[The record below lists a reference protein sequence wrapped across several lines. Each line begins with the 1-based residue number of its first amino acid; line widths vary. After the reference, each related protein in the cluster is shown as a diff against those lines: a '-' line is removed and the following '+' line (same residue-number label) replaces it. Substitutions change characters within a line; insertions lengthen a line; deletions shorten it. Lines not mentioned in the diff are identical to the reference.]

1 MDPIYLT
8 NLRTSKFKA
17 HTEPFMR
24 RFFQRL
30 LLPVAVMVVTQ
41 TSFVSAESIR
51 LVGPDG
57 QVQPTPQYSEN
68 IVRNSANNEPGRFF
82 GPTSAN
88 QTLWSIASQLRPSS
102 SVTVQQTLLAI
113 YQLNPQAF
121 ENQNIHTLIPGSTL
135 RVPSL
140 AQISRNSTQDAVNIM
155 ASHQAKLNQTPD
167 TPVRPVAP
175 PRPAPVATPK
185 VEAVAQTPP
194 QVTPTTAPQEK
205 APTELKTPAKPSQS
219 TDAEVMALEEKNHT
233 LRLMLSQVQSEVSTL
248 KEELGDENRIRSEV
262 ERLLEEERRKAEEA
276 SRLAPSALDNLLSN
290 GWLVALLALIPG
302 LLIAIVVLLLLN
314 RRSSAQQENPT
325 QNNITSEMPTAAPV
339 TLGPEQTE
347 DIGDDLLL
355 DDDLFSTTDDKE
367 ENDAEKAF
375 SDEDDVFAD
384 LNETD
389 LDFNLDGQ
397 DSDDLFVGIDDDGD
411 LDTEFDALNESA
423 NGISVNADDKAL
435 GLEEMERALNDVSE
449 PTDNDDLNSFDLA
462 DENQMSEDDIEALL
476 SGDEENELLS
486 DGKVD
491 QSLLDDLLASELDAL
506 DDEPAI
512 QDTETL
518 DTLLNDE
525 LASLSEEDNDEFD
538 LSGAGVAGDQDLDD
552 LFASIEE
559 QADLEQLEAKAI
571 DETALLDEI
580 LAEQDAPLS
589 EESTELLDELLDDFD
604 KPENDEFDAQT
615 ADLLQPEEP
624 ILDLEEDSTQLLNEV
639 LGEPVPEE
647 LASGL
652 EIDQNSTE
660 LLDELLDDLDLD
672 DESIEATE
680 FSVAP
685 EKLSV
690 EDGTELFDELL
701 EIEQHPEPAE
711 SLPELAT
718 EDEFNSDTFIDD
730 LLNSAPAKDPLL
742 EPVLDENEAFAQA
755 DDFDFNPEIEGGLED
770 DLPQPSALPAN
781 EFGTPQDEDW
791 VFDEDDSSPTLEA
804 NTELELSSAE
814 DDLPE
819 QTTATNET
827 VDELLADLAAQPQS
841 NTVDTSDDA
850 LAPDAL
856 SQSVEESLTLNDLEL
871 PEENDEPQL
880 AEVTPSSV
888 FDEQQV
894 ETEIEP
900 ESEPLAAEASNDE
913 SDLTALNELDLPE
926 YTEEDALADA
936 QLEPAAE
943 SEVEPELE
951 LASEPAEEEAF
962 TELDELDLP
971 EYTEEDAL
979 ADAQLEPAAESEVEP
994 ELELASEPAEE
1005 EAFTELNELDLP
1017 EYTEEDALAD
1027 AQLEPAAESEVEPE
1041 LELVSEPVTEEAF
1054 TELNELDLPE
1064 YTEEDALADAQLEPA
1079 AESEVEP
1086 ELELASE
1093 PAEEEAFTEFNELDL
1108 PEYTEEDALAD
1119 AQLEPVAESEVEPEL
1134 ELASEPAAEEAFTE
1148 LNELDLPEYTEED
1161 ALADAQLEPAAESEV
1176 EPELELASDL
1186 EEEETF
1192 TELDEL
1198 DLPEYTEEDALAD
1211 AQLESATESE
1221 VEPELD
1227 ELDLPEYTEEDA
1239 LADAQL
1245 EPAVESEVEPE
1256 LELATEPAE
1265 EEVFTELNELDLPE
1279 YTEED
1284 ALADAQLEPAVESD
1298 VEPEL
1303 ELASD
1308 LEEEEVFTE
1317 LNELDLPEYTEEDAL
1332 ADAQLEPVAESEV
1345 EPELDLAS
1353 DLEEEEAFTE
1363 LDELDLP
1370 EYTEEDALADAQL
1383 EPAVESGV
1391 EPELELASEPAA
1403 EEAFTELNELDLPE
1417 YTEEDAL
1424 ADAQLELS
1432 VESEVEPEL
1441 GDGTETLAQETES
1454 DALVADED
1462 LLASVESAVDEV
1474 QPELLDATQDV
1485 PPTQSLANKA
1495 FDEEAL
1501 HDWLSDNPDGEKPF
1515 SFDRPLDA
1523 KTIDS
1528 AGMDIDA
1535 MLQMGGEDW
1544 NGFHLTP
1551 DQQAQLP
1558 DDVPE
1563 DEQAIWA
1570 SETPEPQAKPENW
1583 GSQEDLLDFDPQ
1595 RDGYM
1600 TIDELMA
1607 QVESEEQGLNPD
1619 EEELKLDVGLDEFPD
1634 VIGDIRDI
1642 DVDSGAEA
1650 AGKLDLA
1657 KIYIEM
1663 NDEKGA
1669 IKLLEEAI
1677 VDGDDEIRQQAKRLI
1692 DVLNGRV

>member
-1 MDPIYLT
+1 
-8 NLRTSKFKA
+8 
-17 HTEPFMR
+17 MR

-580 LAEQDAPLS
+580 LAEQDVPLS

-791 VFDEDDSSPTLEA
+791 VFDEDDSSPTLEGNA
-804 NTELELSSAE
+804 ELELSSAE

-827 VDELLADLAAQPQS
+827 ADELLADLAAQPQS

-880 AEVTPSSV
+880 AEVTPSSA

-913 SDLTALNELDLPE
+913 SDLTELNELDLPEYTEEDALADAQLEPAVESEVEPEPELELASDLEEEEAFTELDELDLPEYTEEDALADAQLEPAVESEVEPELELASDLEEEEAFTELNKLDLPE

-994 ELELASEPAEE
+994 ELASDLEEEEAFTELNELDLPEYTEEDALADAQLEPAAESEVEPELELVSEPAEEEAFTELDELDLPENTEEDALADAQLEPAAESEVEPELASDLEEE

-1054 TELNELDLPE
+1054 TELDELDLPE

-1086 ELELASE
+1086 ELELVSE
-1093 PAEEEAFTEFNELDL
+1093 PVTEEA
-1108 PEYTEEDALAD
+1108 
-1119 AQLEPVAESEVEPEL
+1119 
-1134 ELASEPAAEEAFTE
+1134 
-1148 LNELDLPEYTEED
+1148 
-1161 ALADAQLEPAAESEV
+1161 
-1176 EPELELASDL
+1176 
-1186 EEEETF
+1186 F

-1221 VEPELD
+1221 VESELELVSEPAAEEAFTELD
-1227 ELDLPEYTEEDA
+1227 ELDVPEYTEEDA

-1245 EPAVESEVEPE
+1245 ES
-1256 LELATEPAE
+1256 
-1265 EEVFTELNELDLPE
+1265 
-1279 YTEED
+1279 
-1284 ALADAQLEPAVESD
+1284 
-1298 VEPEL
+1298 
-1303 ELASD
+1303 
-1308 LEEEEVFTE
+1308 
-1317 LNELDLPEYTEEDAL
+1317 
-1332 ADAQLEPVAESEV
+1332 
-1345 EPELDLAS
+1345 
-1353 DLEEEEAFTE
+1353 
-1363 LDELDLP
+1363 
-1370 EYTEEDALADAQL
+1370 
-1383 EPAVESGV
+1383 
-1391 EPELELASEPAA
+1391 
-1403 EEAFTELNELDLPE
+1403 
-1417 YTEEDAL
+1417 
-1424 ADAQLELS
+1424 S

-1441 GDGTETLAQETES
+1441 GDETETLAQETES

-1485 PPTQSLANKA
+1485 PPTQSLTNKA

>member
-1 MDPIYLT
+1 M
-8 NLRTSKFKA
+8 
-17 HTEPFMR
+17 
-24 RFFQRL
+24 
-30 LLPVAVMVVTQ
+30 
-41 TSFVSAESIR
+41 
-51 LVGPDG
+51 
-57 QVQPTPQYSEN
+57 
-68 IVRNSANNEPGRFF
+68 
-82 GPTSAN
+82 
-88 QTLWSIASQLRPSS
+88 
-102 SVTVQQTLLAI
+102 QQTLLAI

-325 QNNITSEMPTAAPV
+325 QNNITSEIPTAAPV

-552 LFASIEE
+552 LLASIEE

-580 LAEQDAPLS
+580 LAEQDVPLS

-604 KPENDEFDAQT
+604 KRENDEFDAQT

-711 SLPELAT
+711 SLPEFAT

-781 EFGTPQDEDW
+781 EFGAPQDEDW
-791 VFDEDDSSPTLEA
+791 VFDEDDSSPTLEGNA
-804 NTELELSSAE
+804 ELELSSAE

-827 VDELLADLAAQPQS
+827 ADELLADLAAQPQS

-880 AEVTPSSV
+880 AEVTPSSA

-913 SDLTALNELDLPE
+913 SDLTVLNELDLPE

-936 QLEPAAE
+936 QLEPATESDVEPELELASDLEEEEAFTELDEIDLPEYTEEDALADAQLEPAVE

-951 LASEPAEEEAF
+951 LASEPAAEEAF

-979 ADAQLEPAAESEVEP
+979 ADAQLEPAVESEVEP
-994 ELELASEPAEE
+994 EL
-1005 EAFTELNELDLP
+1005 D
-1017 EYTEEDALAD
+1017 
-1027 AQLEPAAESEVEPE
+1027 
-1041 LELVSEPVTEEAF
+1041 
-1054 TELNELDLPE
+1054 
-1064 YTEEDALADAQLEPA
+1064 
-1079 AESEVEP
+1079 
-1086 ELELASE
+1086 
-1093 PAEEEAFTEFNELDL
+1093 
-1108 PEYTEEDALAD
+1108 
-1119 AQLEPVAESEVEPEL
+1119 
-1134 ELASEPAAEEAFTE
+1134 
-1148 LNELDLPEYTEED
+1148 
-1161 ALADAQLEPAAESEV
+1161 
-1176 EPELELASDL
+1176 LASDL
-1186 EEEETF
+1186 EEKEVF
-1192 TELDEL
+1192 T
-1198 DLPEYTEEDALAD
+1198 
-1211 AQLESATESE
+1211 
-1221 VEPELD
+1221 ELD

-1284 ALADAQLEPAVESD
+1284 ALADAQLEPAAESEVES
-1298 VEPEL
+1298 EL

-1308 LEEEEVFTE
+1308 LEEEEAFTE

-1332 ADAQLEPVAESEV
+1332 ADAQLEPAAESEV
-1345 EPELDLAS
+1345 EPELELVSEPA
-1353 DLEEEEAFTE
+1353 EEEAFTE

-1383 EPAVESGV
+1383 EPAAESEV
-1391 EPELELASEPAA
+1391 EPELASDLEE

-1424 ADAQLELS
+1424 ADAQLEPAAESEVEPELELVSEPVTEEAFTELDELDLPEYTEEDALADAQLESATESEVESELELVSEPAAEEAFTELDELDVPEYTEEDALADAQLEPS

-1441 GDGTETLAQETES
+1441 GDETETLAQETES

>member
-1 MDPIYLT
+1 M
-8 NLRTSKFKA
+8 
-17 HTEPFMR
+17 
-24 RFFQRL
+24 
-30 LLPVAVMVVTQ
+30 
-41 TSFVSAESIR
+41 
-51 LVGPDG
+51 
-57 QVQPTPQYSEN
+57 
-68 IVRNSANNEPGRFF
+68 
-82 GPTSAN
+82 
-88 QTLWSIASQLRPSS
+88 
-102 SVTVQQTLLAI
+102 QQTLLAI

-791 VFDEDDSSPTLEA
+791 VFDEDDSSPTLEG

-827 VDELLADLAAQPQS
+827 ADELLADLAAQPQS

-880 AEVTPSSV
+880 AEVTPYSA

-926 YTEEDALADA
+926 YTEED
-936 QLEPAAE
+936 
-943 SEVEPELE
+943 V
-951 LASEPAEEEAF
+951 
-962 TELDELDLP
+962 
-971 EYTEEDAL
+971 L

-1027 AQLEPAAESEVEPE
+1027 AQLEPA
-1041 LELVSEPVTEEAF
+1041 T
-1054 TELNELDLPE
+1054 
-1064 YTEEDALADAQLEPA
+1064 
-1079 AESEVEP
+1079 
-1086 ELELASE
+1086 
-1093 PAEEEAFTEFNELDL
+1093 
-1108 PEYTEEDALAD
+1108 
-1119 AQLEPVAESEVEPEL
+1119 
-1134 ELASEPAAEEAFTE
+1134 
-1148 LNELDLPEYTEED
+1148 
-1161 ALADAQLEPAAESEV
+1161 ESEV

-1186 EEEETF
+1186 EEEEAF
-1192 TELDEL
+1192 T
-1198 DLPEYTEEDALAD
+1198 
-1211 AQLESATESE
+1211 
-1221 VEPELD
+1221 ELD

-1245 EPAVESEVEPE
+1245 EPAVGSEVEPELASEPAEEEAFTELDELDLPEYTEEDALADAQLEPAAESEVEPE

-1284 ALADAQLEPAVESD
+1284 ALADAQLEPAAESE

-1303 ELASD
+1303 ELTSEPA
-1308 LEEEEVFTE
+1308 EEEAFTE
-1317 LNELDLPEYTEEDAL
+1317 LDELDLPEYTEEDAL
-1332 ADAQLEPVAESEV
+1332 ADAQLEPAAESEV
-1345 EPELDLAS
+1345 EPELGLAS
-1353 DLEEEEAFTE
+1353 EPAEEEAFTE

-1383 EPAVESGV
+1383 EPAVESEVEPELELTSEPAEEEAFTELDELDLPEHTEEDALADAQLEPAVESEVEPELELASEPAEEEAFTELDELDLPEYTEEDALADAQLESVVESEV

-1424 ADAQLELS
+1424 ADAQLEPS

-1441 GDGTETLAQETES
+1441 GDGTETLAQETDS
-1454 DALVADED
+1454 DTLVADED

-1474 QPELLDATQDV
+1474 QPELLGATQDV

>member
-1 MDPIYLT
+1 
-8 NLRTSKFKA
+8 
-17 HTEPFMR
+17 MR

-167 TPVRPVAP
+167 APVRPVAP

-580 LAEQDAPLS
+580 LAEQDVPLS

-639 LGEPVPEE
+639 LGEHVPEE

-791 VFDEDDSSPTLEA
+791 VFDEDDSSPTLEGNA
-804 NTELELSSAE
+804 ELELSSAE

-827 VDELLADLAAQPQS
+827 ADELLADLAAQPQS

-880 AEVTPSSV
+880 AEVTPSSA

-913 SDLTALNELDLPE
+913 SDLTALNELDLSEYTEEDALADAQLEPAAESEVEPELELASEPAEEEAFIELDELDLPEYTEEDALADAQLEPVAESEVEPELDLASDLEEEEAFTELDEIDLPE

-979 ADAQLEPAAESEVEP
+979 ADAQLEPAVESEVEP
-994 ELELASEPAEE
+994 ELELASD
-1005 EAFTELNELDLP
+1005 LD
-1017 EYTEEDALAD
+1017 E
-1027 AQLEPAAESEVEPE
+1027 
-1041 LELVSEPVTEEAF
+1041 EEAF

-1093 PAEEEAFTEFNELDL
+1093 PAEEEAFTELDEIDLPEYTEEDALADAQLEPAAEAEVEPELELASNLEEKEAFTELNELDLPEYTEEDALADAHLEPAAESEVEPELELASDLEEEEAFTELDELDL

-1119 AQLEPVAESEVEPEL
+1119 AQLEPAAESEVEPELELASDLEEEEAFTELDELDLPEYTEEDALADAQLEPAAEAEVEPEL

-1161 ALADAQLEPAAESEV
+1161 ALADAQLEP
-1176 EPELELASDL
+1176 
-1186 EEEETF
+1186 
-1192 TELDEL
+1192 
-1198 DLPEYTEEDALAD
+1198 
-1211 AQLESATESE
+1211 
-1221 VEPELD
+1221 
-1227 ELDLPEYTEEDA
+1227 
-1239 LADAQL
+1239 
-1245 EPAVESEVEPE
+1245 
-1256 LELATEPAE
+1256 
-1265 EEVFTELNELDLPE
+1265 
-1279 YTEED
+1279 
-1284 ALADAQLEPAVESD
+1284 
-1298 VEPEL
+1298 
-1303 ELASD
+1303 
-1308 LEEEEVFTE
+1308 
-1317 LNELDLPEYTEEDAL
+1317 
-1332 ADAQLEPVAESEV
+1332 
-1345 EPELDLAS
+1345 
-1353 DLEEEEAFTE
+1353 
-1363 LDELDLP
+1363 
-1370 EYTEEDALADAQL
+1370 
-1383 EPAVESGV
+1383 
-1391 EPELELASEPAA
+1391 
-1403 EEAFTELNELDLPE
+1403 
-1417 YTEEDAL
+1417 
-1424 ADAQLELS
+1424 S

-1474 QPELLDATQDV
+1474 QPELLGATQDV

>member
-1 MDPIYLT
+1 
-8 NLRTSKFKA
+8 
-17 HTEPFMR
+17 MR

-791 VFDEDDSSPTLEA
+791 VFDEDDSSPTLEG

-880 AEVTPSSV
+880 AEVTPSSA

-913 SDLTALNELDLPE
+913 SDLTALNELDLPEYTEEDALADAQLEPATESEVDPELELASEPVEEEAFTELDELDLPEYTEEDALADAQLEPAVESEVEPELELASDLDEEEAFTELNELDLPE

-994 ELELASEPAEE
+994 ELELASDLEE
-1005 EAFTELNELDLP
+1005 
-1017 EYTEEDALAD
+1017 
-1027 AQLEPAAESEVEPE
+1027 
-1041 LELVSEPVTEEAF
+1041 EEAF

-1086 ELELASE
+1086 ELELASVL
-1093 PAEEEAFTEFNELDL
+1093 EE
-1108 PEYTEEDALAD
+1108 
-1119 AQLEPVAESEVEPEL
+1119 
-1134 ELASEPAAEEAFTE
+1134 EEAFTE
-1148 LNELDLPEYTEED
+1148 LNKLDLPEYTEED

-1186 EEEETF
+1186 DEEETF
-1192 TELDEL
+1192 T
-1198 DLPEYTEEDALAD
+1198 
-1211 AQLESATESE
+1211 
-1221 VEPELD
+1221 ELD

-1256 LELATEPAE
+1256 LELATEPAAE
-1265 EEVFTELNELDLPE
+1265 EAFTELDELDLPE

-1284 ALADAQLEPAVESD
+1284 ALADAQLEPAAESE

-1383 EPAVESGV
+1383 EPAVES
-1391 EPELELASEPAA
+1391 
-1403 EEAFTELNELDLPE
+1403 
-1417 YTEEDAL
+1417 
-1424 ADAQLELS
+1424 
-1432 VESEVEPEL
+1432 EVEPEL
-1441 GDGTETLAQETES
+1441 GDETETLAQETES

>member
-167 TPVRPVAP
+167 APVRPVAP

-589 EESTELLDELLDDFD
+589 EESTDLLDELLDDFD

-791 VFDEDDSSPTLEA
+791 VFDEDDSSPTLEGNA
-804 NTELELSSAE
+804 ELELSSAE

-841 NTVDTSDDA
+841 NTVDTSDDV

-880 AEVTPSSV
+880 AEVTPSSA

-913 SDLTALNELDLPE
+913 SDLTALNELDLSEYTEEDALADAQLEPAVESEVEPELELASEPAEEEAFTELDELDLPEYTEEDALADAQLDPAAESEVEPELELASEPAAEEAFTELDELDLPEYTEEDAMADAQLEPAVESEVEPELELATEPAEEEVFTELNELDLPE

-994 ELELASEPAEE
+994 DLASDLEEE

-1041 LELVSEPVTEEAF
+1041 LELVSEPAEEEAF
-1054 TELNELDLPE
+1054 TELDELDLPE

-1086 ELELASE
+1086 ELASDL
-1093 PAEEEAFTEFNELDL
+1093 EE
-1108 PEYTEEDALAD
+1108 
-1119 AQLEPVAESEVEPEL
+1119 
-1134 ELASEPAAEEAFTE
+1134 EEAFTE
-1148 LNELDLPEYTEED
+1148 LN
-1161 ALADAQLEPAAESEV
+1161 
-1176 EPELELASDL
+1176 
-1186 EEEETF
+1186 
-1192 TELDEL
+1192 
-1198 DLPEYTEEDALAD
+1198 
-1211 AQLESATESE
+1211 
-1221 VEPELD
+1221 

-1265 EEVFTELNELDLPE
+1265 EEVFTEL
-1279 YTEED
+1279 
-1284 ALADAQLEPAVESD
+1284 
-1298 VEPEL
+1298 
-1303 ELASD
+1303 
-1308 LEEEEVFTE
+1308 
-1317 LNELDLPEYTEEDAL
+1317 
-1332 ADAQLEPVAESEV
+1332 
-1345 EPELDLAS
+1345 
-1353 DLEEEEAFTE
+1353 
-1363 LDELDLP
+1363 DELDLP

-1383 EPAVESGV
+1383 EPAAEAEVES
-1391 EPELELASEPAA
+1391 ELERASDLE
-1403 EEAFTELNELDLPE
+1403 EKEAFTELDKLDLPE

-1424 ADAQLELS
+1424 ADAQLEPS

-1441 GDGTETLAQETES
+1441 GDETETLAQETES

>member
-1 MDPIYLT
+1 M
-8 NLRTSKFKA
+8 
-17 HTEPFMR
+17 
-24 RFFQRL
+24 
-30 LLPVAVMVVTQ
+30 
-41 TSFVSAESIR
+41 
-51 LVGPDG
+51 
-57 QVQPTPQYSEN
+57 
-68 IVRNSANNEPGRFF
+68 
-82 GPTSAN
+82 
-88 QTLWSIASQLRPSS
+88 
-102 SVTVQQTLLAI
+102 QQTLLAI

-185 VEAVAQTPP
+185 VEAVAHTPP

-791 VFDEDDSSPTLEA
+791 VFDEDDSSPTLEG

-827 VDELLADLAAQPQS
+827 ADELLADLAAQPQS

-880 AEVTPSSV
+880 AEVTPYSA

-936 QLEPAAE
+936 QLEPAVE
-943 SEVEPELE
+943 SEVEPEPELELASDLEEEEAFTELNKLDLPEYTEEDALADAQLEPAVGSEVEPE

-994 ELELASEPAEE
+994 ELELATEPAEE
-1005 EAFTELNELDLP
+1005 EVFTELNELDLP

-1041 LELVSEPVTEEAF
+1041 LELTSEPAEEEAF
-1054 TELNELDLPE
+1054 TELDELDLPE

-1086 ELELASE
+1086 ELGLASE
-1093 PAEEEAFTEFNELDL
+1093 PAEEEAFTELDELDL

-1119 AQLEPVAESEVEPEL
+1119 AQLEPAVESEVEPELELTSEPAEEEAFTELDELDLPEHTEEDALADAQLEPAVESEVEPELELASEPAEEEAFTELDELDLPEYTEEDALADAQLESVVESEVEPEL

-1161 ALADAQLEPAAESEV
+1161 ALADAQLEP
-1176 EPELELASDL
+1176 
-1186 EEEETF
+1186 
-1192 TELDEL
+1192 
-1198 DLPEYTEEDALAD
+1198 
-1211 AQLESATESE
+1211 
-1221 VEPELD
+1221 
-1227 ELDLPEYTEEDA
+1227 
-1239 LADAQL
+1239 
-1245 EPAVESEVEPE
+1245 
-1256 LELATEPAE
+1256 
-1265 EEVFTELNELDLPE
+1265 
-1279 YTEED
+1279 
-1284 ALADAQLEPAVESD
+1284 
-1298 VEPEL
+1298 
-1303 ELASD
+1303 
-1308 LEEEEVFTE
+1308 
-1317 LNELDLPEYTEEDAL
+1317 
-1332 ADAQLEPVAESEV
+1332 
-1345 EPELDLAS
+1345 
-1353 DLEEEEAFTE
+1353 
-1363 LDELDLP
+1363 
-1370 EYTEEDALADAQL
+1370 
-1383 EPAVESGV
+1383 
-1391 EPELELASEPAA
+1391 
-1403 EEAFTELNELDLPE
+1403 
-1417 YTEEDAL
+1417 
-1424 ADAQLELS
+1424 S

-1441 GDGTETLAQETES
+1441 GDGTETLAQETDS
-1454 DALVADED
+1454 DTLVADED

-1474 QPELLDATQDV
+1474 QPELLGATQDV

>member
-1 MDPIYLT
+1 
-8 NLRTSKFKA
+8 
-17 HTEPFMR
+17 MR

-185 VEAVAQTPP
+185 VEAVAHTPP

-580 LAEQDAPLS
+580 LAEQDVPLS

-791 VFDEDDSSPTLEA
+791 VFDEDDSSPTLEG

-827 VDELLADLAAQPQS
+827 VDELLTDLAAQPQS

-880 AEVTPSSV
+880 AEVTPSSA

-913 SDLTALNELDLPE
+913 SDLTELNELDLPE

-936 QLEPAAE
+936 QLEPAVESEVEPELELASEPAEEDALVDAQLEPAAE
-943 SEVEPELE
+943 SEVEPELELASEPAEEEAFTELNELDLPEYTKEDALADAQLEPATESEVEPELELASEPVEEEAFTELDELDLPEYTEEDALADAQLEPAVDSEVEPE

-994 ELELASEPAEE
+994 ELELATEPAEE
-1005 EAFTELNELDLP
+1005 EVFTELNELDLP

-1041 LELVSEPVTEEAF
+1041 LELTSEPAEEEAF
-1054 TELNELDLPE
+1054 TELDELDLPE

-1086 ELELASE
+1086 ELGLASE
-1093 PAEEEAFTEFNELDL
+1093 PAEEEAFTELDELDL

-1119 AQLEPVAESEVEPEL
+1119 AQLEPAVESEVEPELELASEPAEEEAFTELDELDLPEYTEEDALADAQLEPAVESEVEPELELASEPAEEEAFTELDELDLPEYTEEDALADAQLESVVESEVEPEL

-1161 ALADAQLEPAAESEV
+1161 ALADAQLEP
-1176 EPELELASDL
+1176 
-1186 EEEETF
+1186 
-1192 TELDEL
+1192 
-1198 DLPEYTEEDALAD
+1198 
-1211 AQLESATESE
+1211 
-1221 VEPELD
+1221 
-1227 ELDLPEYTEEDA
+1227 
-1239 LADAQL
+1239 
-1245 EPAVESEVEPE
+1245 
-1256 LELATEPAE
+1256 
-1265 EEVFTELNELDLPE
+1265 
-1279 YTEED
+1279 
-1284 ALADAQLEPAVESD
+1284 
-1298 VEPEL
+1298 
-1303 ELASD
+1303 
-1308 LEEEEVFTE
+1308 
-1317 LNELDLPEYTEEDAL
+1317 
-1332 ADAQLEPVAESEV
+1332 
-1345 EPELDLAS
+1345 
-1353 DLEEEEAFTE
+1353 
-1363 LDELDLP
+1363 
-1370 EYTEEDALADAQL
+1370 
-1383 EPAVESGV
+1383 
-1391 EPELELASEPAA
+1391 
-1403 EEAFTELNELDLPE
+1403 
-1417 YTEEDAL
+1417 
-1424 ADAQLELS
+1424 S

-1474 QPELLDATQDV
+1474 QPELLGATQDV

>member
-1 MDPIYLT
+1 
-8 NLRTSKFKA
+8 
-17 HTEPFMR
+17 MR

-185 VEAVAQTPP
+185 VEAVTQTPP

-325 QNNITSEMPTAAPV
+325 QNNITSEMPTAASV

-435 GLEEMERALNDVSE
+435 GLEEMERTLNDVSE

-791 VFDEDDSSPTLEA
+791 VFDEDDSSPTLEGNA
-804 NTELELSSAE
+804 ELELSSAE

-827 VDELLADLAAQPQS
+827 ADELLADLAAQPQS

-880 AEVTPSSV
+880 AEVTPSSA

-936 QLEPAAE
+936 MLESATE
-943 SEVEPELE
+943 SDVEPELE
-951 LASEPAEEEAF
+951 LASEP
-962 TELDELDLP
+962 
-971 EYTEEDAL
+971 
-979 ADAQLEPAAESEVEP
+979 VE
-994 ELELASEPAEE
+994 
-1005 EAFTELNELDLP
+1005 
-1017 EYTEEDALAD
+1017 
-1027 AQLEPAAESEVEPE
+1027 
-1041 LELVSEPVTEEAF
+1041 EEAF

-1086 ELELASE
+1086 ELELASDLE
-1093 PAEEEAFTEFNELDL
+1093 EEEAFTELDELDLPEYTEEDALADAQLETAAESEVESELELASEPTAEEAFTELNELDLPEYTEEDALADAQLETAAESEVESELELASEPTAEEAFTELNELDL

-1119 AQLEPVAESEVEPEL
+1119 AQLEPAVESEVEPELELASEPAEEEVFTELNELDLPEYTEEDALADAQLEPATESEVEPEL

-1186 EEEETF
+1186 EEKEVF
-1192 TELDEL
+1192 TELNEL
-1198 DLPEYTEEDALAD
+1198 DLPEH
-1211 AQLESATESE
+1211 
-1221 VEPELD
+1221 
-1227 ELDLPEYTEEDA
+1227 TEEDA

-1245 EPAVESEVEPE
+1245 EPAAESEVEPE
-1256 LELATEPAE
+1256 LE
-1265 EEVFTELNELDLPE
+1265 
-1279 YTEED
+1279 
-1284 ALADAQLEPAVESD
+1284 
-1298 VEPEL
+1298 
-1303 ELASD
+1303 
-1308 LEEEEVFTE
+1308 
-1317 LNELDLPEYTEEDAL
+1317 
-1332 ADAQLEPVAESEV
+1332 
-1345 EPELDLAS
+1345 LAS

-1383 EPAVESGV
+1383 EPAVESEV
-1391 EPELELASEPAA
+1391 EPELELASDLE
-1403 EEAFTELNELDLPE
+1403 EKEAFTELDELDLPE

-1424 ADAQLELS
+1424 ADAQLEPAA
-1432 VESEVEPEL
+1432 ESEVEPEL
-1441 GDGTETLAQETES
+1441 GDETETLAQETKS

>member
-1 MDPIYLT
+1 M
-8 NLRTSKFKA
+8 
-17 HTEPFMR
+17 
-24 RFFQRL
+24 
-30 LLPVAVMVVTQ
+30 
-41 TSFVSAESIR
+41 
-51 LVGPDG
+51 
-57 QVQPTPQYSEN
+57 
-68 IVRNSANNEPGRFF
+68 
-82 GPTSAN
+82 
-88 QTLWSIASQLRPSS
+88 
-102 SVTVQQTLLAI
+102 QQTLLAI

-175 PRPAPVATPK
+175 PRPTPIATPK
-185 VEAVAQTPP
+185 VEAVAQTTP

-462 DENQMSEDDIEALL
+462 DENQMSEDGIEALL

-791 VFDEDDSSPTLEA
+791 VFDEDDSSPTLEGNA
-804 NTELELSSAE
+804 ELELSSAE

-827 VDELLADLAAQPQS
+827 ADELLADLAAQPQS

-880 AEVTPSSV
+880 AEVTPSSA

-900 ESEPLAAEASNDE
+900 ESEPLAAESSNDE

-936 QLEPAAE
+936 QLEPATESDVEPELELASDLEEEEPFTELNELDLPEYTEEDALADAQLEPATE

-979 ADAQLEPAAESEVEP
+979 ADAQLEPAVESEVEP
-994 ELELASEPAEE
+994 ELELASEPAAEEAFTELDELDLPEYTEEDALADAQLEPATESDVEPELELASDLDEEEAFTELNELDLPEYTEEDALADAQLEPAEESDVEPELELASDLEEE

-1041 LELVSEPVTEEAF
+1041 LELVSDLEEEEPF
-1054 TELNELDLPE
+1054 TELNKLDLPE

-1093 PAEEEAFTEFNELDL
+1093 PAEEEAFPELDELDLPEYTEEDALANAQLEPAAESEVEPGLELASDLEEKEAFTELDELDL

-1134 ELASEPAAEEAFTE
+1134 G
-1148 LNELDLPEYTEED
+1148 
-1161 ALADAQLEPAAESEV
+1161 
-1176 EPELELASDL
+1176 
-1186 EEEETF
+1186 
-1192 TELDEL
+1192 DE
-1198 DLPEYTEEDALAD
+1198 
-1211 AQLESATESE
+1211 
-1221 VEPELD
+1221 
-1227 ELDLPEYTEEDA
+1227 
-1239 LADAQL
+1239 
-1245 EPAVESEVEPE
+1245 
-1256 LELATEPAE
+1256 
-1265 EEVFTELNELDLPE
+1265 
-1279 YTEED
+1279 
-1284 ALADAQLEPAVESD
+1284 
-1298 VEPEL
+1298 
-1303 ELASD
+1303 
-1308 LEEEEVFTE
+1308 
-1317 LNELDLPEYTEEDAL
+1317 
-1332 ADAQLEPVAESEV
+1332 
-1345 EPELDLAS
+1345 
-1353 DLEEEEAFTE
+1353 
-1363 LDELDLP
+1363 
-1370 EYTEEDALADAQL
+1370 
-1383 EPAVESGV
+1383 
-1391 EPELELASEPAA
+1391 
-1403 EEAFTELNELDLPE
+1403 
-1417 YTEEDAL
+1417 
-1424 ADAQLELS
+1424 
-1432 VESEVEPEL
+1432 
-1441 GDGTETLAQETES
+1441 TETLAQETES

-1474 QPELLDATQDV
+1474 QPELLGATQDV

-1563 DEQAIWA
+1563 DEQAIWE

>member
-476 SGDEENELLS
+476 SGDGENELLS

-559 QADLEQLEAKAI
+559 QADLEQFEAKAI

-791 VFDEDDSSPTLEA
+791 VFDEDDSSPTLEGNA
-804 NTELELSSAE
+804 ELELSSAE

-827 VDELLADLAAQPQS
+827 ADELLADLAAQPQS

-880 AEVTPSSV
+880 AEVTPSSA

-913 SDLTALNELDLPE
+913 SDLTALNELDLSE

-979 ADAQLEPAAESEVEP
+979 ADAQLEPAVESEVEP

-1005 EAFTELNELDLP
+1005 EAFTELDELDLP

-1027 AQLEPAAESEVEPE
+1027 AQLEPATES
-1041 LELVSEPVTEEAF
+1041 
-1054 TELNELDLPE
+1054 D
-1064 YTEEDALADAQLEPA
+1064 
-1079 AESEVEP
+1079 
-1086 ELELASE
+1086 
-1093 PAEEEAFTEFNELDL
+1093 
-1108 PEYTEEDALAD
+1108 
-1119 AQLEPVAESEVEPEL
+1119 VEPEL

-1176 EPELELASDL
+1176 EPELELVSEPA
-1186 EEEETF
+1186 EEEAF
-1192 TELDEL
+1192 T
-1198 DLPEYTEEDALAD
+1198 
-1211 AQLESATESE
+1211 
-1221 VEPELD
+1221 ELD

-1256 LELATEPAE
+1256 LELASDLE
-1265 EEVFTELNELDLPE
+1265 EEEAFTELDELDLPE

-1284 ALADAQLEPAVESD
+1284 ALADAQLEPA
-1298 VEPEL
+1298 
-1303 ELASD
+1303 
-1308 LEEEEVFTE
+1308 
-1317 LNELDLPEYTEEDAL
+1317 
-1332 ADAQLEPVAESEV
+1332 AESEV
-1345 EPELDLAS
+1345 ESELELAS

-1383 EPAVESGV
+1383 EPAAEAEV
-1391 EPELELASEPAA
+1391 EPELELASDLEEKEAFTELDELDLPEYTEEDALADAQLEPAVESEVEPEFELASEPAA
-1403 EEAFTELNELDLPE
+1403 EETFTELDELDLPEYTEEDALADAQLEPAAEAEVEPELELASDLEEEEAFTELNELDLPE

-1424 ADAQLELS
+1424 ADAQLEPS

-1441 GDGTETLAQETES
+1441 GDETETLAQETES

-1462 LLASVESAVDEV
+1462 LLASVESAADEV

>member
-1 MDPIYLT
+1 
-8 NLRTSKFKA
+8 
-17 HTEPFMR
+17 MR

-140 AQISRNSTQDAVNIM
+140 EQISRNSTQDAVNIM

-791 VFDEDDSSPTLEA
+791 VFDEDDSSPTLEGNA
-804 NTELELSSAE
+804 ELELSSAE

-827 VDELLADLAAQPQS
+827 ADELLADLAAQPQS

-880 AEVTPSSV
+880 AEVTPSSA

-913 SDLTALNELDLPE
+913 SDLTALNELDLPEYTEEDALADAQLEPATESEVDPELELASEPVEEEAFTELDELDLPEYTEEDALADAQLEPAVESEVEPELELASDLDEEEAFTELDELDLPEYTEEDALADAQLEPAVESEVEPELELASDLDEEEAFTELNELDLPE

-1005 EAFTELNELDLP
+1005 EAFTELDELDLPEYTEEDAFTELNELDLP

-1054 TELNELDLPE
+1054 TELDELDLPEYTEEDALADAQLESATESEVESELELVSEPAAEEAFTELDELDVPE

-1093 PAEEEAFTEFNELDL
+1093 PAEEEAF
-1108 PEYTEEDALAD
+1108 
-1119 AQLEPVAESEVEPEL
+1119 
-1134 ELASEPAAEEAFTE
+1134 
-1148 LNELDLPEYTEED
+1148 
-1161 ALADAQLEPAAESEV
+1161 
-1176 EPELELASDL
+1176 
-1186 EEEETF
+1186 
-1192 TELDEL
+1192 
-1198 DLPEYTEEDALAD
+1198 
-1211 AQLESATESE
+1211 
-1221 VEPELD
+1221 PELD

-1245 EPAVESEVEPE
+1245 EP
-1256 LELATEPAE
+1256 
-1265 EEVFTELNELDLPE
+1265 
-1279 YTEED
+1279 
-1284 ALADAQLEPAVESD
+1284 
-1298 VEPEL
+1298 
-1303 ELASD
+1303 
-1308 LEEEEVFTE
+1308 
-1317 LNELDLPEYTEEDAL
+1317 
-1332 ADAQLEPVAESEV
+1332 
-1345 EPELDLAS
+1345 
-1353 DLEEEEAFTE
+1353 
-1363 LDELDLP
+1363 
-1370 EYTEEDALADAQL
+1370 
-1383 EPAVESGV
+1383 
-1391 EPELELASEPAA
+1391 
-1403 EEAFTELNELDLPE
+1403 
-1417 YTEEDAL
+1417 
-1424 ADAQLELS
+1424 S

-1441 GDGTETLAQETES
+1441 GDETETLAQETES

>member
-1 MDPIYLT
+1 M
-8 NLRTSKFKA
+8 
-17 HTEPFMR
+17 
-24 RFFQRL
+24 
-30 LLPVAVMVVTQ
+30 
-41 TSFVSAESIR
+41 
-51 LVGPDG
+51 
-57 QVQPTPQYSEN
+57 
-68 IVRNSANNEPGRFF
+68 
-82 GPTSAN
+82 
-88 QTLWSIASQLRPSS
+88 
-102 SVTVQQTLLAI
+102 QQTLLAI

-167 TPVRPVAP
+167 APVRPVAP
-175 PRPAPVATPK
+175 PRSAPVATPK

-506 DDEPAI
+506 DGEPAI

-525 LASLSEEDNDEFD
+525 LASLCEEDNDEFD

-615 ADLLQPEEP
+615 ADLLQPDEP

-791 VFDEDDSSPTLEA
+791 VFDEDDSSPTLEG

-880 AEVTPSSV
+880 AEVTPSSA

-913 SDLTALNELDLPE
+913 SDLTALNELDLSEYTEEDTLADAQLEPAAESEVEPELELASEPVEEEAFTELDELDLPEYTEEDALADAQLEPVAESEVEPELDLASEPAEEEAFTELNKLDLPE

-936 QLEPAAE
+936 QLEPAAESEVEPELELVSEPAEEESFTELDELDLPEYTEEDALADAQLEPAVE

-979 ADAQLEPAAESEVEP
+979 ADAQLEPATESEVEP
-994 ELELASEPAEE
+994 ELASDLEEE

-1054 TELNELDLPE
+1054 TEL
-1064 YTEEDALADAQLEPA
+1064 
-1079 AESEVEP
+1079 
-1086 ELELASE
+1086 
-1093 PAEEEAFTEFNELDL
+1093 
-1108 PEYTEEDALAD
+1108 
-1119 AQLEPVAESEVEPEL
+1119 
-1134 ELASEPAAEEAFTE
+1134 
-1148 LNELDLPEYTEED
+1148 
-1161 ALADAQLEPAAESEV
+1161 
-1176 EPELELASDL
+1176 
-1186 EEEETF
+1186 
-1192 TELDEL
+1192 DEL

-1221 VEPELD
+1221 VESELELVSEPAAEEAFTELDELDLPEYTEEDALADAQLEPAAEAEVEPELELVSD
-1227 ELDLPEYTEEDA
+1227 LEEKEAFTELNELDLPEYTEEDA

-1256 LELATEPAE
+1256 LG
-1265 EEVFTELNELDLPE
+1265 
-1279 YTEED
+1279 
-1284 ALADAQLEPAVESD
+1284 
-1298 VEPEL
+1298 
-1303 ELASD
+1303 
-1308 LEEEEVFTE
+1308 
-1317 LNELDLPEYTEEDAL
+1317 
-1332 ADAQLEPVAESEV
+1332 
-1345 EPELDLAS
+1345 
-1353 DLEEEEAFTE
+1353 
-1363 LDELDLP
+1363 DE
-1370 EYTEEDALADAQL
+1370 
-1383 EPAVESGV
+1383 
-1391 EPELELASEPAA
+1391 
-1403 EEAFTELNELDLPE
+1403 
-1417 YTEEDAL
+1417 
-1424 ADAQLELS
+1424 
-1432 VESEVEPEL
+1432 
-1441 GDGTETLAQETES
+1441 TETLAQETES

>member
-1 MDPIYLT
+1 
-8 NLRTSKFKA
+8 
-17 HTEPFMR
+17 MR

-167 TPVRPVAP
+167 APVRPVAP

-325 QNNITSEMPTAAPV
+325 QNNITSEMPTVAPV

-647 LASGL
+647 LASEL

-701 EIEQHPEPAE
+701 EIEQHPEPAV

-791 VFDEDDSSPTLEA
+791 VFDEDDSSPTLEGNA
-804 NTELELSSAE
+804 ELELSSAE

-827 VDELLADLAAQPQS
+827 ADELLADLAAQPQS

-850 LAPDAL
+850 LAPEAL

-880 AEVTPSSV
+880 AEVTPSSA

-913 SDLTALNELDLPE
+913 SDLTVLNELDLPEYTEEDALADAQLEPAVESEVEPELELASEPVEEEAFTELDELDLPEYTEEDALADAQLEPVAESDVEPELELASEPAAEEAFTELNELDLPEYTEEDALADAQLEPAAESEVESELELVSEPAAEEAFTELDELDLPEYTEEDALADAQLEPAAESEVEPELELVSEPVTEEAFTELDELDLPEYTEEDALADAQLEPAVESEVEPELELASDLDEEEAFTELNELDLPEYTEEDALADAQLEPAVVESEVEPELELASDLEEEEPFTELNELDLPE

-962 TELDELDLP
+962 TELDELDLL

-979 ADAQLEPAAESEVEP
+979 ADAQLEPAAEAEVEP
-994 ELELASEPAEE
+994 ELELASDLEEE
-1005 EAFTELNELDLP
+1005 EAFTELDELDLP

-1027 AQLEPAAESEVEPE
+1027 AQLEPA
-1041 LELVSEPVTEEAF
+1041 
-1054 TELNELDLPE
+1054 
-1064 YTEEDALADAQLEPA
+1064 
-1079 AESEVEP
+1079 
-1086 ELELASE
+1086 
-1093 PAEEEAFTEFNELDL
+1093 
-1108 PEYTEEDALAD
+1108 
-1119 AQLEPVAESEVEPEL
+1119 AESEVEPEL

-1176 EPELELASDL
+1176 ESELELASDL
-1186 EEEETF
+1186 EE
-1192 TELDEL
+1192 
-1198 DLPEYTEEDALAD
+1198 
-1211 AQLESATESE
+1211 
-1221 VEPELD
+1221 
-1227 ELDLPEYTEEDA
+1227 
-1239 LADAQL
+1239 
-1245 EPAVESEVEPE
+1245 
-1256 LELATEPAE
+1256 
-1265 EEVFTELNELDLPE
+1265 
-1279 YTEED
+1279 
-1284 ALADAQLEPAVESD
+1284 
-1298 VEPEL
+1298 
-1303 ELASD
+1303 
-1308 LEEEEVFTE
+1308 
-1317 LNELDLPEYTEEDAL
+1317 
-1332 ADAQLEPVAESEV
+1332 
-1345 EPELDLAS
+1345 
-1353 DLEEEEAFTE
+1353 
-1363 LDELDLP
+1363 
-1370 EYTEEDALADAQL
+1370 
-1383 EPAVESGV
+1383 
-1391 EPELELASEPAA
+1391 

-1424 ADAQLELS
+1424 ADAQLEPS

-1474 QPELLDATQDV
+1474 QPELLGATQDV
-1485 PPTQSLANKA
+1485 PPTRSLANKA

-1528 AGMDIDA
+1528 VGMDIDA

>member
-1 MDPIYLT
+1 
-8 NLRTSKFKA
+8 
-17 HTEPFMR
+17 MR

-506 DDEPAI
+506 DDESAI

-580 LAEQDAPLS
+580 LAEQDVPLS

-711 SLPELAT
+711 SLPELAI

-791 VFDEDDSSPTLEA
+791 VFDEDDSSPTLEGNA
-804 NTELELSSAE
+804 ELELSSAE

-827 VDELLADLAAQPQS
+827 ADELLADLAAQPQS

-880 AEVTPSSV
+880 AEVTPSSA

-913 SDLTALNELDLPE
+913 SDLTELNELDLPE
-926 YTEEDALADA
+926 YTEED
-936 QLEPAAE
+936 
-943 SEVEPELE
+943 V
-951 LASEPAEEEAF
+951 
-962 TELDELDLP
+962 
-971 EYTEEDAL
+971 L

-1027 AQLEPAAESEVEPE
+1027 AQLEPA
-1041 LELVSEPVTEEAF
+1041 T
-1054 TELNELDLPE
+1054 
-1064 YTEEDALADAQLEPA
+1064 
-1079 AESEVEP
+1079 
-1086 ELELASE
+1086 
-1093 PAEEEAFTEFNELDL
+1093 
-1108 PEYTEEDALAD
+1108 
-1119 AQLEPVAESEVEPEL
+1119 
-1134 ELASEPAAEEAFTE
+1134 
-1148 LNELDLPEYTEED
+1148 
-1161 ALADAQLEPAAESEV
+1161 ESEV

-1186 EEEETF
+1186 EEEEAF
-1192 TELDEL
+1192 T
-1198 DLPEYTEEDALAD
+1198 
-1211 AQLESATESE
+1211 
-1221 VEPELD
+1221 ELD

-1245 EPAVESEVEPE
+1245 EPAVDSEVEPELASEPAEEEAFTELDELDLPEYTEEDALADAQLEPAAESEVEPE

-1284 ALADAQLEPAVESD
+1284 ALADAQLEPA
-1298 VEPEL
+1298 
-1303 ELASD
+1303 
-1308 LEEEEVFTE
+1308 
-1317 LNELDLPEYTEEDAL
+1317 
-1332 ADAQLEPVAESEV
+1332 AESEV
-1345 EPELDLAS
+1345 EPELELTSEPA
-1353 DLEEEEAFTE
+1353 EEEAFTE

-1383 EPAVESGV
+1383 EPAVESEVEPELELTSEPAEEEAFTELDELDLPEYTEEDALADAQLEPAVESEVEPELELASEPAEEEAFTELDELDLPEYTEEDALADAQLESVVESEV

-1424 ADAQLELS
+1424 ADAQLEPS

-1474 QPELLDATQDV
+1474 QPELLGATQDV

>member
-491 QSLLDDLLASELDAL
+491 QSLLDNLLASELDAL

-701 EIEQHPEPAE
+701 EIEQHPEPAV

-791 VFDEDDSSPTLEA
+791 VFDEDDSSPTLEG

-880 AEVTPSSV
+880 AEVTPSSA

-900 ESEPLAAEASNDE
+900 ELEPLAAEASNDE

-926 YTEEDALADA
+926 YTEED
-936 QLEPAAE
+936 
-943 SEVEPELE
+943 V
-951 LASEPAEEEAF
+951 
-962 TELDELDLP
+962 
-971 EYTEEDAL
+971 L

-1054 TELNELDLPE
+1054 TELDELDLPEYTEEDALADLQLEPAAESEVEPELELASEPAEEEAFTELNELDLPEYTEGDALADAQLEPAAELEVEPELELASDLEEEEAFTELNELDLPEYTEEDALADAQLEPAAEAEVEPELELASDLEEEEAFTELDELDLPEYTEEDALADAQLEPAAESEVEPELELATEPAEEEAFPELDELDLPE

-1086 ELELASE
+1086 ELELASDL
-1093 PAEEEAFTEFNELDL
+1093 EE
-1108 PEYTEEDALAD
+1108 
-1119 AQLEPVAESEVEPEL
+1119 
-1134 ELASEPAAEEAFTE
+1134 EEAFTE

-1176 EPELELASDL
+1176 EPELELASVL
-1186 EEEETF
+1186 EEEDPF

-1198 DLPEYTEEDALAD
+1198 DLPEY
-1211 AQLESATESE
+1211 
-1221 VEPELD
+1221 P
-1227 ELDLPEYTEEDA
+1227 EEDA

-1245 EPAVESEVEPE
+1245 EPA
-1256 LELATEPAE
+1256 A
-1265 EEVFTELNELDLPE
+1265 
-1279 YTEED
+1279 
-1284 ALADAQLEPAVESD
+1284 
-1298 VEPEL
+1298 
-1303 ELASD
+1303 
-1308 LEEEEVFTE
+1308 
-1317 LNELDLPEYTEEDAL
+1317 
-1332 ADAQLEPVAESEV
+1332 
-1345 EPELDLAS
+1345 
-1353 DLEEEEAFTE
+1353 
-1363 LDELDLP
+1363 
-1370 EYTEEDALADAQL
+1370 
-1383 EPAVESGV
+1383 
-1391 EPELELASEPAA
+1391 
-1403 EEAFTELNELDLPE
+1403 
-1417 YTEEDAL
+1417 
-1424 ADAQLELS
+1424 
-1432 VESEVEPEL
+1432 ESEVEPEL
-1441 GDGTETLAQETES
+1441 GDETETLAQETES

-1462 LLASVESAVDEV
+1462 LLASVESAIDEV

-1501 HDWLSDNPDGEKPF
+1501 HDWLSDNPDDEKPF

>member
-1 MDPIYLT
+1 
-8 NLRTSKFKA
+8 
-17 HTEPFMR
+17 MR

-580 LAEQDAPLS
+580 LAEQDVPLS

-791 VFDEDDSSPTLEA
+791 VFDEDDSSPTLEGNA
-804 NTELELSSAE
+804 ELELSSAE

-827 VDELLADLAAQPQS
+827 ADELLADLAAQPQS

-850 LAPDAL
+850 LAPDAI

-900 ESEPLAAEASNDE
+900 ESEPLAAEASNDK
-913 SDLTALNELDLPE
+913 SDLTELNELDLSE
-926 YTEEDALADA
+926 YTEEDTLADA

-994 ELELASEPAEE
+994 ELELASDLEE
-1005 EAFTELNELDLP
+1005 
-1017 EYTEEDALAD
+1017 
-1027 AQLEPAAESEVEPE
+1027 
-1041 LELVSEPVTEEAF
+1041 EEAF

-1086 ELELASE
+1086 ELELASVL
-1093 PAEEEAFTEFNELDL
+1093 EE
-1108 PEYTEEDALAD
+1108 
-1119 AQLEPVAESEVEPEL
+1119 
-1134 ELASEPAAEEAFTE
+1134 EEAFTE
-1148 LNELDLPEYTEED
+1148 LNKLDLPEYTEED

-1211 AQLESATESE
+1211 AQLE
-1221 VEPELD
+1221 
-1227 ELDLPEYTEEDA
+1227 
-1239 LADAQL
+1239 
-1245 EPAVESEVEPE
+1245 PAVESEVEPE

-1265 EEVFTELNELDLPE
+1265 EEVFTELDELDFPEYTEEDALADAQLESVTESEVEPELELASDLEEKEAFTGLDELDFPE

-1284 ALADAQLEPAVESD
+1284 ALADAQLEPAAESE

-1303 ELASD
+1303 ELASEPAED
-1308 LEEEEVFTE
+1308 EAFPE

-1332 ADAQLEPVAESEV
+1332 ADAQLEP
-1345 EPELDLAS
+1345 
-1353 DLEEEEAFTE
+1353 
-1363 LDELDLP
+1363 
-1370 EYTEEDALADAQL
+1370 
-1383 EPAVESGV
+1383 
-1391 EPELELASEPAA
+1391 
-1403 EEAFTELNELDLPE
+1403 
-1417 YTEEDAL
+1417 
-1424 ADAQLELS
+1424 S

-1474 QPELLDATQDV
+1474 QPELLGATQDV

>member
-1 MDPIYLT
+1 
-8 NLRTSKFKA
+8 
-17 HTEPFMR
+17 MR

-449 PTDNDDLNSFDLA
+449 PTENDDLNSFDLA

-589 EESTELLDELLDDFD
+589 EESTELLDELLDGFD

-791 VFDEDDSSPTLEA
+791 VFDEDDSSPTLEGNA
-804 NTELELSSAE
+804 ELELSSAE

-827 VDELLADLAAQPQS
+827 ADELLADLAAQPQS

-880 AEVTPSSV
+880 AEVTPSSA

-913 SDLTALNELDLPE
+913 SDLTALNELDLPEYTEEDALADAQLEPATESDVEPELELASDLEEEEAFAELNELDLPEYTEEDALADAQLESATESEVESELELVSEPAAEEAFTELDELDLPEYTEEDALADSQLGPAAESEVEPELELASEPAEEEVFTELNELDLPEYTEEDALADAQLEPAAEAEVEPELELASDLEEKETFTELDELDLPEYTEEDALADAQLEPATESEVEPELEQATEPAEEEVFTELNELDLPE

-979 ADAQLEPAAESEVEP
+979 ADAQLEPAVESEVEP
-994 ELELASEPAEE
+994 ELELASEPVEE
-1005 EAFTELNELDLP
+1005 EAFTELDELDLP

-1027 AQLEPAAESEVEPE
+1027 AQLEPATESEVEPE
-1041 LELVSEPVTEEAF
+1041 PELASDLEEKEAF
-1054 TELNELDLPE
+1054 TELDELGLPE

-1093 PAEEEAFTEFNELDL
+1093 PAEEEAFTE
-1108 PEYTEEDALAD
+1108 
-1119 AQLEPVAESEVEPEL
+1119 
-1134 ELASEPAAEEAFTE
+1134 
-1148 LNELDLPEYTEED
+1148 
-1161 ALADAQLEPAAESEV
+1161 
-1176 EPELELASDL
+1176 
-1186 EEEETF
+1186 
-1192 TELDEL
+1192 
-1198 DLPEYTEEDALAD
+1198 
-1211 AQLESATESE
+1211 
-1221 VEPELD
+1221 LD

-1245 EPAVESEVEPE
+1245 EP
-1256 LELATEPAE
+1256 
-1265 EEVFTELNELDLPE
+1265 
-1279 YTEED
+1279 
-1284 ALADAQLEPAVESD
+1284 
-1298 VEPEL
+1298 
-1303 ELASD
+1303 
-1308 LEEEEVFTE
+1308 
-1317 LNELDLPEYTEEDAL
+1317 
-1332 ADAQLEPVAESEV
+1332 
-1345 EPELDLAS
+1345 
-1353 DLEEEEAFTE
+1353 
-1363 LDELDLP
+1363 
-1370 EYTEEDALADAQL
+1370 
-1383 EPAVESGV
+1383 
-1391 EPELELASEPAA
+1391 
-1403 EEAFTELNELDLPE
+1403 
-1417 YTEEDAL
+1417 
-1424 ADAQLELS
+1424 S

-1441 GDGTETLAQETES
+1441 GDETETLAQETES

>member
-1 MDPIYLT
+1 M
-8 NLRTSKFKA
+8 
-17 HTEPFMR
+17 
-24 RFFQRL
+24 
-30 LLPVAVMVVTQ
+30 
-41 TSFVSAESIR
+41 
-51 LVGPDG
+51 
-57 QVQPTPQYSEN
+57 
-68 IVRNSANNEPGRFF
+68 
-82 GPTSAN
+82 
-88 QTLWSIASQLRPSS
+88 
-102 SVTVQQTLLAI
+102 QQTLLAI

-167 TPVRPVAP
+167 APVRPVAP
-175 PRPAPVATPK
+175 PRSAPVATPK

-423 NGISVNADDKAL
+423 SGISVNADDKAL

-791 VFDEDDSSPTLEA
+791 VFDEDDSSPTLEGNA
-804 NTELELSSAE
+804 ELELSSAE

-827 VDELLADLAAQPQS
+827 ADELLADLAAQPQS

-880 AEVTPSSV
+880 AEVTPSSA

-936 QLEPAAE
+936 QLEPATESDVEPELELASDLEEEEPFTELNELDLPEYTEEDALADAQLEPATE

-979 ADAQLEPAAESEVEP
+979 ADAQLEPAVESEVEP
-994 ELELASEPAEE
+994 ELELASEPAAEEAFTELDELDLPEYTEEDALADAQLEPVAESEVDPELDLASDLEEEEAFTELDELDLPEYTEEDALADAQLESATESEVESELELASEPAAEEAFTELNELDLPEYTEEDALADAQLEPSVESEVEPEFELASEPAAE

-1054 TELNELDLPE
+1054 TELDELDLPEYTEEDALADAQLESATESEVESELELVSEPAAEEAFTELDELDVPE

-1093 PAEEEAFTEFNELDL
+1093 PAEEEAF
-1108 PEYTEEDALAD
+1108 
-1119 AQLEPVAESEVEPEL
+1119 
-1134 ELASEPAAEEAFTE
+1134 
-1148 LNELDLPEYTEED
+1148 
-1161 ALADAQLEPAAESEV
+1161 
-1176 EPELELASDL
+1176 
-1186 EEEETF
+1186 
-1192 TELDEL
+1192 
-1198 DLPEYTEEDALAD
+1198 
-1211 AQLESATESE
+1211 
-1221 VEPELD
+1221 PELD

-1245 EPAVESEVEPE
+1245 EP
-1256 LELATEPAE
+1256 
-1265 EEVFTELNELDLPE
+1265 
-1279 YTEED
+1279 
-1284 ALADAQLEPAVESD
+1284 
-1298 VEPEL
+1298 
-1303 ELASD
+1303 
-1308 LEEEEVFTE
+1308 
-1317 LNELDLPEYTEEDAL
+1317 
-1332 ADAQLEPVAESEV
+1332 
-1345 EPELDLAS
+1345 
-1353 DLEEEEAFTE
+1353 
-1363 LDELDLP
+1363 
-1370 EYTEEDALADAQL
+1370 
-1383 EPAVESGV
+1383 
-1391 EPELELASEPAA
+1391 
-1403 EEAFTELNELDLPE
+1403 
-1417 YTEEDAL
+1417 
-1424 ADAQLELS
+1424 S

-1441 GDGTETLAQETES
+1441 GDETETLAQETES

>member
-1 MDPIYLT
+1 
-8 NLRTSKFKA
+8 
-17 HTEPFMR
+17 MR

-140 AQISRNSTQDAVNIM
+140 EQISRNSTQDAVNIM

-791 VFDEDDSSPTLEA
+791 VFDEDDSSPTLEGNA
-804 NTELELSSAE
+804 ELELSSAE

-827 VDELLADLAAQPQS
+827 ADELLADLAAQPQS

-880 AEVTPSSV
+880 AEVTPSSA

-913 SDLTALNELDLPE
+913 SDLTALNELDLPEYTEEDALADAQLEPATESEVDPELELASEPVEEEAFTELDELDLPEYTEEDALADAQLEPAVESEVEPELELASEPAEEEAFTELNELDLPE

-994 ELELASEPAEE
+994 ELELASDLEE
-1005 EAFTELNELDLP
+1005 
-1017 EYTEEDALAD
+1017 
-1027 AQLEPAAESEVEPE
+1027 
-1041 LELVSEPVTEEAF
+1041 EEAF

-1086 ELELASE
+1086 ELELASVL
-1093 PAEEEAFTEFNELDL
+1093 EE
-1108 PEYTEEDALAD
+1108 
-1119 AQLEPVAESEVEPEL
+1119 
-1134 ELASEPAAEEAFTE
+1134 EEAFTE
-1148 LNELDLPEYTEED
+1148 LNKLDLPEYTEED

-1211 AQLESATESE
+1211 AQLE
-1221 VEPELD
+1221 
-1227 ELDLPEYTEEDA
+1227 
-1239 LADAQL
+1239 
-1245 EPAVESEVEPE
+1245 PAVESEVEPE
-1256 LELATEPAE
+1256 LELATEPA
-1265 EEVFTELNELDLPE
+1265 
-1279 YTEED
+1279 
-1284 ALADAQLEPAVESD
+1284 A
-1298 VEPEL
+1298 
-1303 ELASD
+1303 
-1308 LEEEEVFTE
+1308 
-1317 LNELDLPEYTEEDAL
+1317 
-1332 ADAQLEPVAESEV
+1332 
-1345 EPELDLAS
+1345 
-1353 DLEEEEAFTE
+1353 EEAFTE

-1383 EPAVESGV
+1383 EPAAESEV

-1424 ADAQLELS
+1424 ADAQLEPS

-1474 QPELLDATQDV
+1474 QPELLGATQDV

>member
-1 MDPIYLT
+1 
-8 NLRTSKFKA
+8 
-17 HTEPFMR
+17 MR

-194 QVTPTTAPQEK
+194 QVTPTTVPQEK

-580 LAEQDAPLS
+580 LAEQDVPLS

-624 ILDLEEDSTQLLNEV
+624 ILDLEDDSTQLLNEV

-647 LASGL
+647 LASEL

-791 VFDEDDSSPTLEA
+791 VFDEDDSSPTLEGNA
-804 NTELELSSAE
+804 ELELSSAE

-819 QTTATNET
+819 QTTAINET
-827 VDELLADLAAQPQS
+827 ADELLADLAAQPQS
-841 NTVDTSDDA
+841 NTVDSSDDA

-880 AEVTPSSV
+880 AEVTPSSA

-913 SDLTALNELDLPE
+913 SDLTALNELDLSE

-936 QLEPAAE
+936 QLEPATE

-951 LASEPAEEEAF
+951 LASEPVEEEAF

-979 ADAQLEPAAESEVEP
+979 ADAQLESATESDVES
-994 ELELASEPAEE
+994 ELELASEPAAE
-1005 EAFTELNELDLP
+1005 EAFTELDELDLP

-1054 TELNELDLPE
+1054 TELDELDLPEYTEEDALADAQLEPAVESEVEPELELASDLDEEEAFTELNELDLPEYTEDALADAQLEPAAESEVEPELELASDLEEEEAFTELDELDLPE

-1079 AESEVEP
+1079 AESEVESELELASDLEEEEVFTELNELDLPEYTEEDALADVQLESVVESEVEP
-1086 ELELASE
+1086 ELELASDL
-1093 PAEEEAFTEFNELDL
+1093 EEKEAFTELNELDL

-1119 AQLEPVAESEVEPEL
+1119 AQLEPAVESEVEPEL

-1161 ALADAQLEPAAESEV
+1161 ALADAQLEP
-1176 EPELELASDL
+1176 
-1186 EEEETF
+1186 
-1192 TELDEL
+1192 
-1198 DLPEYTEEDALAD
+1198 
-1211 AQLESATESE
+1211 
-1221 VEPELD
+1221 
-1227 ELDLPEYTEEDA
+1227 
-1239 LADAQL
+1239 
-1245 EPAVESEVEPE
+1245 
-1256 LELATEPAE
+1256 
-1265 EEVFTELNELDLPE
+1265 
-1279 YTEED
+1279 
-1284 ALADAQLEPAVESD
+1284 
-1298 VEPEL
+1298 
-1303 ELASD
+1303 
-1308 LEEEEVFTE
+1308 
-1317 LNELDLPEYTEEDAL
+1317 
-1332 ADAQLEPVAESEV
+1332 
-1345 EPELDLAS
+1345 
-1353 DLEEEEAFTE
+1353 
-1363 LDELDLP
+1363 
-1370 EYTEEDALADAQL
+1370 
-1383 EPAVESGV
+1383 
-1391 EPELELASEPAA
+1391 
-1403 EEAFTELNELDLPE
+1403 
-1417 YTEEDAL
+1417 
-1424 ADAQLELS
+1424 S

-1441 GDGTETLAQETES
+1441 GDETETLAQETES

-1474 QPELLDATQDV
+1474 QPELLGATQDV

>member
-1 MDPIYLT
+1 M
-8 NLRTSKFKA
+8 
-17 HTEPFMR
+17 
-24 RFFQRL
+24 
-30 LLPVAVMVVTQ
+30 
-41 TSFVSAESIR
+41 
-51 LVGPDG
+51 
-57 QVQPTPQYSEN
+57 
-68 IVRNSANNEPGRFF
+68 
-82 GPTSAN
+82 
-88 QTLWSIASQLRPSS
+88 
-102 SVTVQQTLLAI
+102 QQTLLAI

-205 APTELKTPAKPSQS
+205 APTELNTPAKPSQS

-411 LDTEFDALNESA
+411 LDTKFDALNESA

-791 VFDEDDSSPTLEA
+791 VFDEDDSSPTLEG

-827 VDELLADLAAQPQS
+827 ADELLADLAAQPQS

-850 LAPDAL
+850 LAPDAI

-900 ESEPLAAEASNDE
+900 ESEPLAAEASNDK
-913 SDLTALNELDLPE
+913 SDLTELNELDLSEYTEEDALADAQLEPAAESEVEPELELASEPAEEEAFTELDELDLPEYTEEDALADAQLEPAVESEVEPELELASEPVEEEAFTELDELDLPEYTEEDALADAQLEPTVDSEVEPELASEPAEEEAFTELDELDLPEYTEEDALADAQLEPAAESEVEPELELATEPAEEEVFTELNELDLPEYTEEDALADAQLEPAAESEVEPELELTSEPAEEEAFTELDELDLPE

-979 ADAQLEPAAESEVEP
+979 ADAQLESVVESEVEP
-994 ELELASEPAEE
+994 K
-1005 EAFTELNELDLP
+1005 
-1017 EYTEEDALAD
+1017 
-1027 AQLEPAAESEVEPE
+1027 
-1041 LELVSEPVTEEAF
+1041 
-1054 TELNELDLPE
+1054 
-1064 YTEEDALADAQLEPA
+1064 
-1079 AESEVEP
+1079 
-1086 ELELASE
+1086 
-1093 PAEEEAFTEFNELDL
+1093 
-1108 PEYTEEDALAD
+1108 
-1119 AQLEPVAESEVEPEL
+1119 L

-1176 EPELELASDL
+1176 EPELELASEPAA
-1186 EEEETF
+1186 EEAF
-1192 TELDEL
+1192 TELN
-1198 DLPEYTEEDALAD
+1198 
-1211 AQLESATESE
+1211 Q
-1221 VEPELD
+1221 
-1227 ELDLPEYTEEDA
+1227 LDLPEYTEEDA

-1245 EPAVESEVEPE
+1245 EP
-1256 LELATEPAE
+1256 
-1265 EEVFTELNELDLPE
+1265 
-1279 YTEED
+1279 
-1284 ALADAQLEPAVESD
+1284 
-1298 VEPEL
+1298 
-1303 ELASD
+1303 
-1308 LEEEEVFTE
+1308 
-1317 LNELDLPEYTEEDAL
+1317 
-1332 ADAQLEPVAESEV
+1332 
-1345 EPELDLAS
+1345 
-1353 DLEEEEAFTE
+1353 
-1363 LDELDLP
+1363 
-1370 EYTEEDALADAQL
+1370 
-1383 EPAVESGV
+1383 
-1391 EPELELASEPAA
+1391 
-1403 EEAFTELNELDLPE
+1403 
-1417 YTEEDAL
+1417 
-1424 ADAQLELS
+1424 S

-1474 QPELLDATQDV
+1474 QPELLGATQDV

-1515 SFDRPLDA
+1515 SFDRSLDA

-1544 NGFHLTP
+1544 NGFHLTQ

>member
-1 MDPIYLT
+1 
-8 NLRTSKFKA
+8 
-17 HTEPFMR
+17 MR

-559 QADLEQLEAKAI
+559 QADLEQLEAKVI

-791 VFDEDDSSPTLEA
+791 VFDEDDSSPTLEG

-880 AEVTPSSV
+880 AEVTPSSA

-900 ESEPLAAEASNDE
+900 EPLAAEASNDE
-913 SDLTALNELDLPE
+913 SDLTALNELDLPG
-926 YTEEDALADA
+926 YTEEDVLADA
-936 QLEPAAE
+936 QLEPATE
-943 SEVEPELE
+943 SEVDPELD
-951 LASEPAEEEAF
+951 LASDLEEEEAF

-979 ADAQLEPAAESEVEP
+979 ADAQLEPAVESEVEP
-994 ELELASEPAEE
+994 ELELASEPTAE

-1086 ELELASE
+1086 ELELASDL
-1093 PAEEEAFTEFNELDL
+1093 EEEDPFTDLDELDL

-1134 ELASEPAAEEAFTE
+1134 DLASDLEEKEAFTE
-1148 LNELDLPEYTEED
+1148 LNELDL
-1161 ALADAQLEPAAESEV
+1161 L
-1176 EPELELASDL
+1176 
-1186 EEEETF
+1186 
-1192 TELDEL
+1192 
-1198 DLPEYTEEDALAD
+1198 
-1211 AQLESATESE
+1211 
-1221 VEPELD
+1221 
-1227 ELDLPEYTEEDA
+1227 EYTEEDA

-1284 ALADAQLEPAVESD
+1284 ALADAQLEPA
-1298 VEPEL
+1298 
-1303 ELASD
+1303 
-1308 LEEEEVFTE
+1308 
-1317 LNELDLPEYTEEDAL
+1317 
-1332 ADAQLEPVAESEV
+1332 AESEV
-1345 EPELDLAS
+1345 ESELELVS
-1353 DLEEEEAFTE
+1353 EPVTEEAFTE

-1383 EPAVESGV
+1383 EPAAESEVES
-1391 EPELELASEPAA
+1391 ELELASEPTA

-1424 ADAQLELS
+1424 ADAQLEPAAESEVEPELELAS
-1432 VESEVEPEL
+1432 VLEEEDPFTELDELDLPEYTEEEALADAQLEPAAESEVEPEL
-1441 GDGTETLAQETES
+1441 GDKTETLAQETES
-1454 DALVADED
+1454 DALIADED

>member
-791 VFDEDDSSPTLEA
+791 VFDEDDSSPTLEGNA
-804 NTELELSSAE
+804 ELELSSAE

-827 VDELLADLAAQPQS
+827 ADELLADLAAQPQS

-850 LAPDAL
+850 LAPDAI

-936 QLEPAAE
+936 QLEPATESEVEPELKLASEPVEEEAFTELDELDLPEYTEEDALADAQLEPAVESEVEPELELASDLDEEEAFTELNELDLPEYTEEDALADAQLEPAAE

-994 ELELASEPAEE
+994 ELELASDLEEE

-1027 AQLEPAAESEVEPE
+1027 AQL
-1041 LELVSEPVTEEAF
+1041 
-1054 TELNELDLPE
+1054 D
-1064 YTEEDALADAQLEPA
+1064 PA

-1093 PAEEEAFTEFNELDL
+1093 PAEEEAFTE
-1108 PEYTEEDALAD
+1108 
-1119 AQLEPVAESEVEPEL
+1119 
-1134 ELASEPAAEEAFTE
+1134 
-1148 LNELDLPEYTEED
+1148 
-1161 ALADAQLEPAAESEV
+1161 
-1176 EPELELASDL
+1176 
-1186 EEEETF
+1186 
-1192 TELDEL
+1192 LDEL
-1198 DLPEYTEEDALAD
+1198 G
-1211 AQLESATESE
+1211 
-1221 VEPELD
+1221 
-1227 ELDLPEYTEEDA
+1227 LPEYTEEDA

-1256 LELATEPAE
+1256 LELATEP
-1265 EEVFTELNELDLPE
+1265 T
-1279 YTEED
+1279 
-1284 ALADAQLEPAVESD
+1284 
-1298 VEPEL
+1298 
-1303 ELASD
+1303 
-1308 LEEEEVFTE
+1308 
-1317 LNELDLPEYTEEDAL
+1317 
-1332 ADAQLEPVAESEV
+1332 
-1345 EPELDLAS
+1345 
-1353 DLEEEEAFTE
+1353 EEEAFTE

-1383 EPAVESGV
+1383 EP
-1391 EPELELASEPAA
+1391 
-1403 EEAFTELNELDLPE
+1403 
-1417 YTEEDAL
+1417 
-1424 ADAQLELS
+1424 S

-1441 GDGTETLAQETES
+1441 GDEIETIAQETES

-1485 PPTQSLANKA
+1485 PPTQSLVNKA

-1501 HDWLSDNPDGEKPF
+1501 HDWLSDNPDDEKPF

>member
-1 MDPIYLT
+1 M
-8 NLRTSKFKA
+8 
-17 HTEPFMR
+17 
-24 RFFQRL
+24 
-30 LLPVAVMVVTQ
+30 
-41 TSFVSAESIR
+41 
-51 LVGPDG
+51 
-57 QVQPTPQYSEN
+57 
-68 IVRNSANNEPGRFF
+68 
-82 GPTSAN
+82 
-88 QTLWSIASQLRPSS
+88 
-102 SVTVQQTLLAI
+102 QQTLLAI

-791 VFDEDDSSPTLEA
+791 VFDEDDSSPTLEGNA
-804 NTELELSSAE
+804 ELELSSAE

-827 VDELLADLAAQPQS
+827 ADELLADLAAQPQS

-880 AEVTPSSV
+880 AEVTPSSA

-913 SDLTALNELDLPE
+913 SDLTALNELDLSEYTEEDALADAQLEPAAESEVEPELELASEPVEEEAFTELNELDLPEYTEEDVLADAQLEPAAESEVEPELELASEPAEDEAFTELDELDLPEYTEEDALADAQLEPAVESEVEPELELASDLDEEEAFTELNELDLPE

-943 SEVEPELE
+943 SEVEPELELASEPAEEEAFTELNELDLPEYTEEDALADSQLEPAAESEVEPELELASDLDEEEAFTELNELDLPEYTEEDALTDAQLEPAVDSEVEPELE

-1005 EAFTELNELDLP
+1005 EAFTELDELDLP

-1027 AQLEPAAESEVEPE
+1027 AQLV
-1041 LELVSEPVTEEAF
+1041 L
-1054 TELNELDLPE
+1054 
-1064 YTEEDALADAQLEPA
+1064 A

-1093 PAEEEAFTEFNELDL
+1093 PAEEE
-1108 PEYTEEDALAD
+1108 
-1119 AQLEPVAESEVEPEL
+1119 
-1134 ELASEPAAEEAFTE
+1134 
-1148 LNELDLPEYTEED
+1148 
-1161 ALADAQLEPAAESEV
+1161 
-1176 EPELELASDL
+1176 
-1186 EEEETF
+1186 TF
-1192 TELDEL
+1192 T
-1198 DLPEYTEEDALAD
+1198 
-1211 AQLESATESE
+1211 
-1221 VEPELD
+1221 ELD

-1256 LELATEPAE
+1256 LELATEP
-1265 EEVFTELNELDLPE
+1265 T
-1279 YTEED
+1279 
-1284 ALADAQLEPAVESD
+1284 
-1298 VEPEL
+1298 
-1303 ELASD
+1303 
-1308 LEEEEVFTE
+1308 
-1317 LNELDLPEYTEEDAL
+1317 
-1332 ADAQLEPVAESEV
+1332 
-1345 EPELDLAS
+1345 
-1353 DLEEEEAFTE
+1353 EEEAFTE

-1383 EPAVESGV
+1383 EP
-1391 EPELELASEPAA
+1391 
-1403 EEAFTELNELDLPE
+1403 
-1417 YTEEDAL
+1417 
-1424 ADAQLELS
+1424 S

-1441 GDGTETLAQETES
+1441 GDKIETIAQETES

-1485 PPTQSLANKA
+1485 PPTQSLTNKA

>member
-1 MDPIYLT
+1 M
-8 NLRTSKFKA
+8 
-17 HTEPFMR
+17 
-24 RFFQRL
+24 
-30 LLPVAVMVVTQ
+30 
-41 TSFVSAESIR
+41 
-51 LVGPDG
+51 
-57 QVQPTPQYSEN
+57 
-68 IVRNSANNEPGRFF
+68 
-82 GPTSAN
+82 
-88 QTLWSIASQLRPSS
+88 
-102 SVTVQQTLLAI
+102 QQTLLAI

-325 QNNITSEMPTAAPV
+325 QNNITSEMPTVAPV

-791 VFDEDDSSPTLEA
+791 VFDEDDSSPTLEGNA
-804 NTELELSSAE
+804 ELELSSAE

-827 VDELLADLAAQPQS
+827 ADELLADLAAQPQS
-841 NTVDTSDDA
+841 NTGDTSDDA

-856 SQSVEESLTLNDLEL
+856 SQSVEESLTLNDFEL

-880 AEVTPSSV
+880 AEVTPSSA

-913 SDLTALNELDLPE
+913 SDLTVLNELDLSEYTEEDSLADAQLEPATESDVEPELELASEPAAEEAFTELNELDLPE

-943 SEVEPELE
+943 SEVEPELELASEPAEEEAFTELNELDLPEYTEEDALADAQLEPAVDSEVEPELE

-994 ELELASEPAEE
+994 ELELASVLEEEDPFTELDELDLPEYTEEDALADAQLEPAAESEVEPELELASDLEEEEAFTELNELDLPEYTEEDALADAQLEPAAESDVEPELELASEPAAE

-1093 PAEEEAFTEFNELDL
+1093 PA
-1108 PEYTEEDALAD
+1108 
-1119 AQLEPVAESEVEPEL
+1119 
-1134 ELASEPAAEEAFTE
+1134 AEEAFTE

-1176 EPELELASDL
+1176 EPELELAS
-1186 EEEETF
+1186 
-1192 TELDEL
+1192 
-1198 DLPEYTEEDALAD
+1198 
-1211 AQLESATESE
+1211 
-1221 VEPELD
+1221 
-1227 ELDLPEYTEEDA
+1227 
-1239 LADAQL
+1239 
-1245 EPAVESEVEPE
+1245 
-1256 LELATEPAE
+1256 EPAE
-1265 EEVFTELNELDLPE
+1265 
-1279 YTEED
+1279 
-1284 ALADAQLEPAVESD
+1284 
-1298 VEPEL
+1298 
-1303 ELASD
+1303 
-1308 LEEEEVFTE
+1308 
-1317 LNELDLPEYTEEDAL
+1317 
-1332 ADAQLEPVAESEV
+1332 
-1345 EPELDLAS
+1345 
-1353 DLEEEEAFTE
+1353 
-1363 LDELDLP
+1363 
-1370 EYTEEDALADAQL
+1370 
-1383 EPAVESGV
+1383 
-1391 EPELELASEPAA
+1391 

-1424 ADAQLELS
+1424 ADAQLEPAA
-1432 VESEVEPEL
+1432 ESEVEPEL
-1441 GDGTETLAQETES
+1441 GDETETLAQETES

-1462 LLASVESAVDEV
+1462 LLTSVESAADEV

>member
-1 MDPIYLT
+1 M
-8 NLRTSKFKA
+8 
-17 HTEPFMR
+17 
-24 RFFQRL
+24 
-30 LLPVAVMVVTQ
+30 
-41 TSFVSAESIR
+41 
-51 LVGPDG
+51 
-57 QVQPTPQYSEN
+57 
-68 IVRNSANNEPGRFF
+68 
-82 GPTSAN
+82 
-88 QTLWSIASQLRPSS
+88 
-102 SVTVQQTLLAI
+102 QQTLLAI

-194 QVTPTTAPQEK
+194 QTPTTAPQEK

-449 PTDNDDLNSFDLA
+449 STDNDDLNSFDLA

-791 VFDEDDSSPTLEA
+791 VFDEDDSSPTLEGNA
-804 NTELELSSAE
+804 ELELSSAE

-827 VDELLADLAAQPQS
+827 ADELLADLAAQPQS

-880 AEVTPSSV
+880 AEVTPSSA

-913 SDLTALNELDLPE
+913 SDLTALNELDLSEYTEEDALADAQLEPAAESEVEPELELASEPVEEEAFTELDELDLPEYTEEDALADAQLEPVAESEVEPELDLASDLDEEEAFTELNELDLPE

-979 ADAQLEPAAESEVEP
+979 ADAQLEPATASDVEP
-994 ELELASEPAEE
+994 ELELASDLDEEEAFTELDEIDLPEYTEEDALADAQLEPATESDVEPELELASDLEEE

-1027 AQLEPAAESEVEPE
+1027 AQLEPAEESEVEPE

-1054 TELNELDLPE
+1054 TELDELDLPE

-1086 ELELASE
+1086 ELELASVL
-1093 PAEEEAFTEFNELDL
+1093 EEED
-1108 PEYTEEDALAD
+1108 P
-1119 AQLEPVAESEVEPEL
+1119 
-1134 ELASEPAAEEAFTE
+1134 FTE
-1148 LNELDLPEYTEED
+1148 LDELDLPEYTEED

-1176 EPELELASDL
+1176 EPKLELASEPA
-1186 EEEETF
+1186 EEEAF
-1192 TELDEL
+1192 
-1198 DLPEYTEEDALAD
+1198 
-1211 AQLESATESE
+1211 
-1221 VEPELD
+1221 PELD

-1239 LADAQL
+1239 LVNAQL
-1245 EPAVESEVEPE
+1245 EPA
-1256 LELATEPAE
+1256 A
-1265 EEVFTELNELDLPE
+1265 
-1279 YTEED
+1279 
-1284 ALADAQLEPAVESD
+1284 
-1298 VEPEL
+1298 
-1303 ELASD
+1303 
-1308 LEEEEVFTE
+1308 
-1317 LNELDLPEYTEEDAL
+1317 
-1332 ADAQLEPVAESEV
+1332 
-1345 EPELDLAS
+1345 
-1353 DLEEEEAFTE
+1353 
-1363 LDELDLP
+1363 
-1370 EYTEEDALADAQL
+1370 
-1383 EPAVESGV
+1383 
-1391 EPELELASEPAA
+1391 
-1403 EEAFTELNELDLPE
+1403 
-1417 YTEEDAL
+1417 
-1424 ADAQLELS
+1424 
-1432 VESEVEPEL
+1432 ESEVEPEL
-1441 GDGTETLAQETES
+1441 GDETETLAQETES
-1454 DALVADED
+1454 DALIDDED

-1474 QPELLDATQDV
+1474 QPELLGATQDV
-1485 PPTQSLANKA
+1485 PPTQSLANKV

-1544 NGFHLTP
+1544 NGFLLTP

>member
-1 MDPIYLT
+1 
-8 NLRTSKFKA
+8 
-17 HTEPFMR
+17 MR

-449 PTDNDDLNSFDLA
+449 PTDNDDRNSFDLA

-589 EESTELLDELLDDFD
+589 EESTELLDELLDNFD

-660 LLDELLDDLDLD
+660 LLDELLDDLELD

-791 VFDEDDSSPTLEA
+791 VFDEDDSSPTLEG

-880 AEVTPSSV
+880 AEVTPSSA

-900 ESEPLAAEASNDE
+900 ESEPLAAEASDE
-913 SDLTALNELDLPE
+913 SDLTALNELDLSEYTEEDTLADAQLEPAAESEVEPELELASEPVEEEAFTELDELDLPEYTEEDALADAQLEPVAESEVEPELDLASEPAEEEAFTELNKLDLPE

-951 LASEPAEEEAF
+951 LVSEPAEEESF

-994 ELELASEPAEE
+994 ELELASDLEEE

-1027 AQLEPAAESEVEPE
+1027 AQLEPAAESEVEPDLAID
-1041 LELVSEPVTEEAF
+1041 LEEEEAF
-1054 TELNELDLPE
+1054 TELNK
-1064 YTEEDALADAQLEPA
+1064 
-1079 AESEVEP
+1079 
-1086 ELELASE
+1086 
-1093 PAEEEAFTEFNELDL
+1093 
-1108 PEYTEEDALAD
+1108 
-1119 AQLEPVAESEVEPEL
+1119 
-1134 ELASEPAAEEAFTE
+1134 
-1148 LNELDLPEYTEED
+1148 LDLPEYTEED

-1211 AQLESATESE
+1211 AQLEPAVESE
-1221 VEPELD
+1221 VEPELELATEPAAEEAFTELD

-1245 EPAVESEVEPE
+1245 EPAAESEVEPE
-1256 LELATEPAE
+1256 LE
-1265 EEVFTELNELDLPE
+1265 
-1279 YTEED
+1279 
-1284 ALADAQLEPAVESD
+1284 
-1298 VEPEL
+1298 
-1303 ELASD
+1303 
-1308 LEEEEVFTE
+1308 
-1317 LNELDLPEYTEEDAL
+1317 
-1332 ADAQLEPVAESEV
+1332 
-1345 EPELDLAS
+1345 LAS

-1383 EPAVESGV
+1383 EPAAEAEV
-1391 EPELELASEPAA
+1391 EPELELATEPA
-1403 EEAFTELNELDLPE
+1403 EEEVFTELDELDLPE

-1424 ADAQLELS
+1424 ADAQLEPS

-1474 QPELLDATQDV
+1474 QPELLGATQDV

>member
-185 VEAVAQTPP
+185 VEAVAHTPP

-580 LAEQDAPLS
+580 LAEQDVPLS

-791 VFDEDDSSPTLEA
+791 VFDEDDSSPTLEG

-827 VDELLADLAAQPQS
+827 VDELLTDLAAQPQS

-880 AEVTPSSV
+880 AEVTPSSA

-913 SDLTALNELDLPE
+913 SDLTELNELDLPE

-936 QLEPAAE
+936 QLEPAVESEVEPEPELELASDLEEEEAFTELNKLDLPEYTEEDALADAQLEPAAE
-943 SEVEPELE
+943 AEVEPELE

-979 ADAQLEPAAESEVEP
+979 ADAQLEPAV
-994 ELELASEPAEE
+994 
-1005 EAFTELNELDLP
+1005 
-1017 EYTEEDALAD
+1017 
-1027 AQLEPAAESEVEPE
+1027 
-1041 LELVSEPVTEEAF
+1041 
-1054 TELNELDLPE
+1054 
-1064 YTEEDALADAQLEPA
+1064 
-1079 AESEVEP
+1079 
-1086 ELELASE
+1086 
-1093 PAEEEAFTEFNELDL
+1093 
-1108 PEYTEEDALAD
+1108 
-1119 AQLEPVAESEVEPEL
+1119 ESEVEPEL

-1161 ALADAQLEPAAESEV
+1161 ALADAQLEPA
-1176 EPELELASDL
+1176 
-1186 EEEETF
+1186 
-1192 TELDEL
+1192 
-1198 DLPEYTEEDALAD
+1198 
-1211 AQLESATESE
+1211 
-1221 VEPELD
+1221 
-1227 ELDLPEYTEEDA
+1227 
-1239 LADAQL
+1239 
-1245 EPAVESEVEPE
+1245 VESE
-1256 LELATEPAE
+1256 
-1265 EEVFTELNELDLPE
+1265 
-1279 YTEED
+1279 
-1284 ALADAQLEPAVESD
+1284 
-1298 VEPEL
+1298 
-1303 ELASD
+1303 
-1308 LEEEEVFTE
+1308 
-1317 LNELDLPEYTEEDAL
+1317 
-1332 ADAQLEPVAESEV
+1332 
-1345 EPELDLAS
+1345 
-1353 DLEEEEAFTE
+1353 
-1363 LDELDLP
+1363 
-1370 EYTEEDALADAQL
+1370 
-1383 EPAVESGV
+1383 V

-1424 ADAQLELS
+1424 ADAQLEPSVESEVEPELELASEPAAEEAFTELNELDLPEYTEEDALADAQLEPS

-1474 QPELLDATQDV
+1474 QPELLGATQDV

>member
-1 MDPIYLT
+1 M
-8 NLRTSKFKA
+8 
-17 HTEPFMR
+17 
-24 RFFQRL
+24 
-30 LLPVAVMVVTQ
+30 
-41 TSFVSAESIR
+41 
-51 LVGPDG
+51 
-57 QVQPTPQYSEN
+57 
-68 IVRNSANNEPGRFF
+68 
-82 GPTSAN
+82 
-88 QTLWSIASQLRPSS
+88 
-102 SVTVQQTLLAI
+102 QQTLLAI

-167 TPVRPVAP
+167 APVRPVAP

-791 VFDEDDSSPTLEA
+791 VFDEDDSSPTLEGNA
-804 NTELELSSAE
+804 ELELSSAE

-827 VDELLADLAAQPQS
+827 ADELLADLAAQPQS

-880 AEVTPSSV
+880 AEVTPSSA

-1041 LELVSEPVTEEAF
+1041 LELVSEPAAEEAFTELDELDLPEYTEEDALADSQLEPAAESEVEPELELVSEPVTEEAF
-1054 TELNELDLPE
+1054 TELDELDLPEYTEEDALADAQLEPAVESEVEPELELASEPAEEEASTELNELDLPE

-1079 AESEVEP
+1079 V
-1086 ELELASE
+1086 
-1093 PAEEEAFTEFNELDL
+1093 
-1108 PEYTEEDALAD
+1108 
-1119 AQLEPVAESEVEPEL
+1119 V
-1134 ELASEPAAEEAFTE
+1134 
-1148 LNELDLPEYTEED
+1148 
-1161 ALADAQLEPAAESEV
+1161 ESEV

-1186 EEEETF
+1186 EEEEPF
-1192 TELDEL
+1192 TELNEL

-1221 VEPELD
+1221 VEPELELASEPAAEEAFTELD

-1284 ALADAQLEPAVESD
+1284 ALADAQLEPAAESE

-1303 ELASD
+1303 ELASV
-1308 LEEEEVFTE
+1308 LEEE
-1317 LNELDLPEYTEEDAL
+1317 DP
-1332 ADAQLEPVAESEV
+1332 
-1345 EPELDLAS
+1345 
-1353 DLEEEEAFTE
+1353 FTE

-1383 EPAVESGV
+1383 EPA
-1391 EPELELASEPAA
+1391 A
-1403 EEAFTELNELDLPE
+1403 
-1417 YTEEDAL
+1417 
-1424 ADAQLELS
+1424 
-1432 VESEVEPEL
+1432 ESEVEPEL
-1441 GDGTETLAQETES
+1441 GDETETLAQETES

>member
-449 PTDNDDLNSFDLA
+449 STDNDDLNSFDLA

-604 KPENDEFDAQT
+604 KPKNDEFDAQT

-639 LGEPVPEE
+639 LGETVPEE

-791 VFDEDDSSPTLEA
+791 VFDEDDSSPTLEGNA
-804 NTELELSSAE
+804 ELELSSAE

-827 VDELLADLAAQPQS
+827 ADELLADLAAQPQS

-850 LAPDAL
+850 LAPDTL

-1041 LELVSEPVTEEAF
+1041 LELASDLEEKEAF
-1054 TELNELDLPE
+1054 TELDKIDLPE

-1176 EPELELASDL
+1176 EPELELATEPA
-1186 EEEETF
+1186 EEEVF
-1192 TELDEL
+1192 TELNEL

-1211 AQLESATESE
+1211 AQLEPAAESE
-1221 VEPELD
+1221 VEPELELASEPAEEEAFTELD

-1256 LELATEPAE
+1256 LELASDLE
-1265 EEVFTELNELDLPE
+1265 EEDPFTELNELDLPE

-1284 ALADAQLEPAVESD
+1284 ALADAQLEP
-1298 VEPEL
+1298 
-1303 ELASD
+1303 
-1308 LEEEEVFTE
+1308 
-1317 LNELDLPEYTEEDAL
+1317 
-1332 ADAQLEPVAESEV
+1332 
-1345 EPELDLAS
+1345 
-1353 DLEEEEAFTE
+1353 
-1363 LDELDLP
+1363 
-1370 EYTEEDALADAQL
+1370 
-1383 EPAVESGV
+1383 
-1391 EPELELASEPAA
+1391 
-1403 EEAFTELNELDLPE
+1403 
-1417 YTEEDAL
+1417 
-1424 ADAQLELS
+1424 S

-1474 QPELLDATQDV
+1474 QPELLGATQDV

-1600 TIDELMA
+1600 TIDVLMA

>member
-1 MDPIYLT
+1 M
-8 NLRTSKFKA
+8 
-17 HTEPFMR
+17 
-24 RFFQRL
+24 
-30 LLPVAVMVVTQ
+30 
-41 TSFVSAESIR
+41 
-51 LVGPDG
+51 
-57 QVQPTPQYSEN
+57 
-68 IVRNSANNEPGRFF
+68 
-82 GPTSAN
+82 
-88 QTLWSIASQLRPSS
+88 
-102 SVTVQQTLLAI
+102 QQTLLAI

-791 VFDEDDSSPTLEA
+791 VFDEDDSSPTLEGNA
-804 NTELELSSAE
+804 ELELSSAE

-827 VDELLADLAAQPQS
+827 ADELLADLAAQPQS

-880 AEVTPSSV
+880 AEVTPSSA

-913 SDLTALNELDLPE
+913 SDLTALNELDLPEYTEEDALADAQLEPATESEVEPELELASEPVEEEAFTELDELDLPEYTEEDALADAQLEPAVESEVEPELELASDLDEEEAFTELNELDLPE

-994 ELELASEPAEE
+994 ELELASDLEE
-1005 EAFTELNELDLP
+1005 
-1017 EYTEEDALAD
+1017 
-1027 AQLEPAAESEVEPE
+1027 
-1041 LELVSEPVTEEAF
+1041 EEAF

-1086 ELELASE
+1086 ELELASVLE
-1093 PAEEEAFTEFNELDL
+1093 EEEAFTELD
-1108 PEYTEEDALAD
+1108 
-1119 AQLEPVAESEVEPEL
+1119 
-1134 ELASEPAAEEAFTE
+1134 
-1148 LNELDLPEYTEED
+1148 ELDLPEYTEED
-1161 ALADAQLEPAAESEV
+1161 ALADAQLEPAAESE
-1176 EPELELASDL
+1176 
-1186 EEEETF
+1186 
-1192 TELDEL
+1192 
-1198 DLPEYTEEDALAD
+1198 
-1211 AQLESATESE
+1211 
-1221 VEPELD
+1221 
-1227 ELDLPEYTEEDA
+1227 
-1239 LADAQL
+1239 
-1245 EPAVESEVEPE
+1245 
-1256 LELATEPAE
+1256 
-1265 EEVFTELNELDLPE
+1265 
-1279 YTEED
+1279 
-1284 ALADAQLEPAVESD
+1284 

-1383 EPAVESGV
+1383 EPAVES
-1391 EPELELASEPAA
+1391 
-1403 EEAFTELNELDLPE
+1403 
-1417 YTEEDAL
+1417 
-1424 ADAQLELS
+1424 
-1432 VESEVEPEL
+1432 EVEPEL
-1441 GDGTETLAQETES
+1441 GDETETLAQETES

>member
-1 MDPIYLT
+1 
-8 NLRTSKFKA
+8 
-17 HTEPFMR
+17 MR

-604 KPENDEFDAQT
+604 KSENDEFDAQT

-701 EIEQHPEPAE
+701 EIEQHPEPAV

-791 VFDEDDSSPTLEA
+791 VFDEDDSSPTLEGNA
-804 NTELELSSAE
+804 ELELSSAE

-841 NTVDTSDDA
+841 NTVDTSDDV

-880 AEVTPSSV
+880 AEVIPSSA

-979 ADAQLEPAAESEVEP
+979 ADAQLEPATESDVEP
-994 ELELASEPAEE
+994 ELELASEPAAE
-1005 EAFTELNELDLP
+1005 EAFTELDELDLPEYTEEDALADAQLEPTAESEVEPDLELASEPAEEETFTELDELDLPEYTEEDALADAQLEPAAEAEVEPELELASDLEEKETFTELDELDLP

-1054 TELNELDLPE
+1054 TELDELDLPE

-1086 ELELASE
+1086 ELELVSE
-1093 PAEEEAFTEFNELDL
+1093 PAEEESFT
-1108 PEYTEEDALAD
+1108 
-1119 AQLEPVAESEVEPEL
+1119 
-1134 ELASEPAAEEAFTE
+1134 
-1148 LNELDLPEYTEED
+1148 
-1161 ALADAQLEPAAESEV
+1161 
-1176 EPELELASDL
+1176 
-1186 EEEETF
+1186 
-1192 TELDEL
+1192 
-1198 DLPEYTEEDALAD
+1198 
-1211 AQLESATESE
+1211 
-1221 VEPELD
+1221 ELD

-1284 ALADAQLEPAVESD
+1284 ALADAQLEPAAEAEVES
-1298 VEPEL
+1298 EL

-1308 LEEEEVFTE
+1308 LEEEVAFTE

-1332 ADAQLEPVAESEV
+1332 ADAQLEPAAEAEV
-1345 EPELDLAS
+1345 EPELELAS
-1353 DLEEEEAFTE
+1353 DLEEKEVFTE

-1383 EPAVESGV
+1383 EPAVESEV
-1391 EPELELASEPAA
+1391 EPELELATEPTE
-1403 EEAFTELNELDLPE
+1403 EEAFAEFDELDLPE

-1424 ADAQLELS
+1424 ADAQLEPS

-1441 GDGTETLAQETES
+1441 GDETETLAQETES

>member
-1 MDPIYLT
+1 M
-8 NLRTSKFKA
+8 
-17 HTEPFMR
+17 
-24 RFFQRL
+24 
-30 LLPVAVMVVTQ
+30 
-41 TSFVSAESIR
+41 
-51 LVGPDG
+51 
-57 QVQPTPQYSEN
+57 
-68 IVRNSANNEPGRFF
+68 
-82 GPTSAN
+82 
-88 QTLWSIASQLRPSS
+88 
-102 SVTVQQTLLAI
+102 QQTLLAI

-205 APTELKTPAKPSQS
+205 APTELNTPAKPSQS

-791 VFDEDDSSPTLEA
+791 VFDEDDSSPTLEGNA
-804 NTELELSSAE
+804 ELELSSAE

-827 VDELLADLAAQPQS
+827 ADELLADLAAQPQS

-871 PEENDEPQL
+871 SEENDEPQL
-880 AEVTPSSV
+880 AEVTPSSA

-913 SDLTALNELDLPE
+913 SGLTALNELDLPEYTEEDALADAQLEPVAESEVEPELELASEPAEEEVFTELNELDLPEYTEEDALADAQLEPAAESEVESELELASDLEEEEAFTELNELDLPEYTEEDALADAQLEPAAEAEVEPELDLASDLEEEEAFTELDEIDLPEYTEEDALADAQLESATESEAESELELVSEPAAEEALADSQLEPAAESEVEPAEEEAFTELELASEPAEEEVFTELNELDLPE

-951 LASEPAEEEAF
+951 LATEPAEEEVF
-962 TELDELDLP
+962 TELD
-971 EYTEEDAL
+971 
-979 ADAQLEPAAESEVEP
+979 
-994 ELELASEPAEE
+994 
-1005 EAFTELNELDLP
+1005 ELDLP

-1054 TELNELDLPE
+1054 TEL
-1064 YTEEDALADAQLEPA
+1064 
-1079 AESEVEP
+1079 
-1086 ELELASE
+1086 
-1093 PAEEEAFTEFNELDL
+1093 
-1108 PEYTEEDALAD
+1108 
-1119 AQLEPVAESEVEPEL
+1119 
-1134 ELASEPAAEEAFTE
+1134 
-1148 LNELDLPEYTEED
+1148 
-1161 ALADAQLEPAAESEV
+1161 
-1176 EPELELASDL
+1176 
-1186 EEEETF
+1186 
-1192 TELDEL
+1192 DEL

-1211 AQLESATESE
+1211 APLESATESE
-1221 VEPELD
+1221 VESELELVSEPAAEEAFTELD
-1227 ELDLPEYTEEDA
+1227 ELDVPEYTEEDA

-1245 EPAVESEVEPE
+1245 EP
-1256 LELATEPAE
+1256 
-1265 EEVFTELNELDLPE
+1265 
-1279 YTEED
+1279 
-1284 ALADAQLEPAVESD
+1284 
-1298 VEPEL
+1298 
-1303 ELASD
+1303 
-1308 LEEEEVFTE
+1308 
-1317 LNELDLPEYTEEDAL
+1317 
-1332 ADAQLEPVAESEV
+1332 
-1345 EPELDLAS
+1345 
-1353 DLEEEEAFTE
+1353 
-1363 LDELDLP
+1363 
-1370 EYTEEDALADAQL
+1370 
-1383 EPAVESGV
+1383 
-1391 EPELELASEPAA
+1391 
-1403 EEAFTELNELDLPE
+1403 
-1417 YTEEDAL
+1417 
-1424 ADAQLELS
+1424 S

-1441 GDGTETLAQETES
+1441 GDETETLAQETES

-1474 QPELLDATQDV
+1474 QPELLGATQDV

-1535 MLQMGGEDW
+1535 MLQIGGEDW

>member
-1 MDPIYLT
+1 
-8 NLRTSKFKA
+8 
-17 HTEPFMR
+17 MR

-140 AQISRNSTQDAVNIM
+140 EQISRNSTQDAVNIM

-791 VFDEDDSSPTLEA
+791 VFDEDDSSPTLEGNA
-804 NTELELSSAE
+804 ELELSSAE

-827 VDELLADLAAQPQS
+827 ADELLADLAAQPQS

-880 AEVTPSSV
+880 AEVTPSSA

-900 ESEPLAAEASNDE
+900 ELEPLAAEASNDE
-913 SDLTALNELDLPE
+913 SDLTALNELDLPEYTEEDALADAQLEPATESEVEPELELASEPVEEEAFTELDELDLPEYTEEDALADAQLEPAVESEVEPELELASDLDEEEAFTELNELDLPE

-994 ELELASEPAEE
+994 ELELASDLEE
-1005 EAFTELNELDLP
+1005 
-1017 EYTEEDALAD
+1017 
-1027 AQLEPAAESEVEPE
+1027 
-1041 LELVSEPVTEEAF
+1041 EEAF

-1086 ELELASE
+1086 ELELASVL
-1093 PAEEEAFTEFNELDL
+1093 EE
-1108 PEYTEEDALAD
+1108 
-1119 AQLEPVAESEVEPEL
+1119 
-1134 ELASEPAAEEAFTE
+1134 EEAFTE
-1148 LNELDLPEYTEED
+1148 LNKLDLPEYTEED

-1211 AQLESATESE
+1211 AQLEPAVESE
-1221 VEPELD
+1221 VEPELELATEPAAEEAFTELD

-1245 EPAVESEVEPE
+1245 EPVAESEVEPE
-1256 LELATEPAE
+1256 L
-1265 EEVFTELNELDLPE
+1265 D
-1279 YTEED
+1279 
-1284 ALADAQLEPAVESD
+1284 
-1298 VEPEL
+1298 
-1303 ELASD
+1303 LASD

-1383 EPAVESGV
+1383 EPAVESEV

-1424 ADAQLELS
+1424 ADAQLEPS

-1441 GDGTETLAQETES
+1441 GDETETLAQETES

-1485 PPTQSLANKA
+1485 PPTQSLANKAFDNKA

>member
-1 MDPIYLT
+1 
-8 NLRTSKFKA
+8 
-17 HTEPFMR
+17 MR

-205 APTELKTPAKPSQS
+205 APTELNTPAKPSQS

-791 VFDEDDSSPTLEA
+791 VFDEDDSSPTLEG

-827 VDELLADLAAQPQS
+827 ADELLADLAAQPQS

-850 LAPDAL
+850 LAPDAI

-900 ESEPLAAEASNDE
+900 ESEPLAAEASNDK
-913 SDLTALNELDLPE
+913 SDLTELNELDLSEYTEEDALADAQLEPAAESEVEPELELASEPAEEEAFTELDELDLPEYTEEDALADAQLEPAVESEVEPELELASEPVEEEAFTELDELDLPEYTEEDALADAQLEPTVDSEVEPELASEPAEEEAFTELDELDLPEYTEEDALADAQLEPAAESEVEPELELATEPAEEEVFTELNELDLPEYTEEDALADAQLEPAAESEVEPELELTSEPAEEEAFTELDELDLPE

-979 ADAQLEPAAESEVEP
+979 ADAQLESVVESEVEP
-994 ELELASEPAEE
+994 K
-1005 EAFTELNELDLP
+1005 
-1017 EYTEEDALAD
+1017 
-1027 AQLEPAAESEVEPE
+1027 
-1041 LELVSEPVTEEAF
+1041 
-1054 TELNELDLPE
+1054 
-1064 YTEEDALADAQLEPA
+1064 
-1079 AESEVEP
+1079 
-1086 ELELASE
+1086 
-1093 PAEEEAFTEFNELDL
+1093 
-1108 PEYTEEDALAD
+1108 
-1119 AQLEPVAESEVEPEL
+1119 L

-1176 EPELELASDL
+1176 EPELELASEPAA
-1186 EEEETF
+1186 EEAF
-1192 TELDEL
+1192 TELN
-1198 DLPEYTEEDALAD
+1198 
-1211 AQLESATESE
+1211 Q
-1221 VEPELD
+1221 
-1227 ELDLPEYTEEDA
+1227 LDLPEYTEEDA

-1245 EPAVESEVEPE
+1245 EP
-1256 LELATEPAE
+1256 
-1265 EEVFTELNELDLPE
+1265 
-1279 YTEED
+1279 
-1284 ALADAQLEPAVESD
+1284 
-1298 VEPEL
+1298 
-1303 ELASD
+1303 
-1308 LEEEEVFTE
+1308 
-1317 LNELDLPEYTEEDAL
+1317 
-1332 ADAQLEPVAESEV
+1332 
-1345 EPELDLAS
+1345 
-1353 DLEEEEAFTE
+1353 
-1363 LDELDLP
+1363 
-1370 EYTEEDALADAQL
+1370 
-1383 EPAVESGV
+1383 
-1391 EPELELASEPAA
+1391 
-1403 EEAFTELNELDLPE
+1403 
-1417 YTEEDAL
+1417 
-1424 ADAQLELS
+1424 S

-1474 QPELLDATQDV
+1474 QPELLGATQDV

-1515 SFDRPLDA
+1515 SFDRSLDA

-1544 NGFHLTP
+1544 NGFHLTQ

>member
-1 MDPIYLT
+1 M
-8 NLRTSKFKA
+8 
-17 HTEPFMR
+17 
-24 RFFQRL
+24 
-30 LLPVAVMVVTQ
+30 
-41 TSFVSAESIR
+41 
-51 LVGPDG
+51 
-57 QVQPTPQYSEN
+57 
-68 IVRNSANNEPGRFF
+68 
-82 GPTSAN
+82 
-88 QTLWSIASQLRPSS
+88 
-102 SVTVQQTLLAI
+102 QQTLLAI

-639 LGEPVPEE
+639 LGEPVSEE

-791 VFDEDDSSPTLEA
+791 VFDEDDSSPTLEG

-880 AEVTPSSV
+880 AEVTPSSA

-913 SDLTALNELDLPE
+913 SDLTALNELDLSE
-926 YTEEDALADA
+926 YTEEDTLADA

-1041 LELVSEPVTEEAF
+1041 LELASEPAEEEAF
-1054 TELNELDLPE
+1054 TELDELDLPE

-1086 ELELASE
+1086 ELELASDLE
-1093 PAEEEAFTEFNELDL
+1093 EEEAFTELD
-1108 PEYTEEDALAD
+1108 
-1119 AQLEPVAESEVEPEL
+1119 
-1134 ELASEPAAEEAFTE
+1134 
-1148 LNELDLPEYTEED
+1148 ELDLPEYTEED
-1161 ALADAQLEPAAESEV
+1161 ALADAQLEPATESEVEPEPELASDLEEEEAFTELDELDLPEYTEEDALADAQLEPATESEV

-1211 AQLESATESE
+1211 AQLE
-1221 VEPELD
+1221 
-1227 ELDLPEYTEEDA
+1227 
-1239 LADAQL
+1239 
-1245 EPAVESEVEPE
+1245 PAAESEVEPE
-1256 LELATEPAE
+1256 LE
-1265 EEVFTELNELDLPE
+1265 
-1279 YTEED
+1279 
-1284 ALADAQLEPAVESD
+1284 
-1298 VEPEL
+1298 
-1303 ELASD
+1303 
-1308 LEEEEVFTE
+1308 
-1317 LNELDLPEYTEEDAL
+1317 
-1332 ADAQLEPVAESEV
+1332 
-1345 EPELDLAS
+1345 LAS

-1383 EPAVESGV
+1383 EP
-1391 EPELELASEPAA
+1391 
-1403 EEAFTELNELDLPE
+1403 
-1417 YTEEDAL
+1417 
-1424 ADAQLELS
+1424 S

-1441 GDGTETLAQETES
+1441 GDEIETIAQETES

-1485 PPTQSLANKA
+1485 PPTQSLTNKA

>member
-1 MDPIYLT
+1 
-8 NLRTSKFKA
+8 
-17 HTEPFMR
+17 MR

-559 QADLEQLEAKAI
+559 QADLEQLEPKAI

-791 VFDEDDSSPTLEA
+791 VFDEDDSSPTLEG

-827 VDELLADLAAQPQS
+827 VDELLTDLAAQPQS

-880 AEVTPSSV
+880 AEVTPSSA

-913 SDLTALNELDLPE
+913 SDLTELNELDLPE

-936 QLEPAAE
+936 QLEPAVESEVEPEPELELASDLEEEEAFTELNKLDLPEYTEEDALADAQLEPAAEAEVEPELELASEPAEEEAFTELDELDLPEYTEEDALADAQLEPAVE

-994 ELELASEPAEE
+994 ELGLASEPAEE
-1005 EAFTELNELDLP
+1005 EA
-1017 EYTEEDALAD
+1017 
-1027 AQLEPAAESEVEPE
+1027 
-1041 LELVSEPVTEEAF
+1041 
-1054 TELNELDLPE
+1054 
-1064 YTEEDALADAQLEPA
+1064 
-1079 AESEVEP
+1079 
-1086 ELELASE
+1086 
-1093 PAEEEAFTEFNELDL
+1093 
-1108 PEYTEEDALAD
+1108 
-1119 AQLEPVAESEVEPEL
+1119 
-1134 ELASEPAAEEAFTE
+1134 
-1148 LNELDLPEYTEED
+1148 
-1161 ALADAQLEPAAESEV
+1161 
-1176 EPELELASDL
+1176 
-1186 EEEETF
+1186 F

-1211 AQLESATESE
+1211 AQLEPAVESE
-1221 VEPELD
+1221 VEPEFELTSEPAEEEAFTELD

-1256 LELATEPAE
+1256 LELASEPA
-1265 EEVFTELNELDLPE
+1265 
-1279 YTEED
+1279 
-1284 ALADAQLEPAVESD
+1284 
-1298 VEPEL
+1298 
-1303 ELASD
+1303 
-1308 LEEEEVFTE
+1308 
-1317 LNELDLPEYTEEDAL
+1317 
-1332 ADAQLEPVAESEV
+1332 
-1345 EPELDLAS
+1345 
-1353 DLEEEEAFTE
+1353 EEEAFTE

-1383 EPAVESGV
+1383 ESVVESEV
-1391 EPELELASEPAA
+1391 EPELELASEPTA

-1424 ADAQLELS
+1424 ADAQLEPS

-1474 QPELLDATQDV
+1474 QPELLGATQDV

>member
-1 MDPIYLT
+1 
-8 NLRTSKFKA
+8 
-17 HTEPFMR
+17 MR

-167 TPVRPVAP
+167 APVRPVAP

-589 EESTELLDELLDDFD
+589 EESTDLLDELLDDFD

-791 VFDEDDSSPTLEA
+791 VFDEDDSSPTLEGNA
-804 NTELELSSAE
+804 ELELSSAE

-827 VDELLADLAAQPQS
+827 ADELLADLAAQPQS

-880 AEVTPSSV
+880 AEVTPSSA

-913 SDLTALNELDLPE
+913 SDLTALNELDLPEYTEEDALADAQLEPATESEVEPELELASEPVEEEAFTELDELDLPEYTEEDALADAQLEPAVESEVEPELELASDLDEEEAFTELNELDLPE

-994 ELELASEPAEE
+994 ELELASDLEEE

-1027 AQLEPAAESEVEPE
+1027 G
-1041 LELVSEPVTEEAF
+1041 
-1054 TELNELDLPE
+1054 
-1064 YTEEDALADAQLEPA
+1064 QLEPA

-1086 ELELASE
+1086 ELELASVL
-1093 PAEEEAFTEFNELDL
+1093 EE
-1108 PEYTEEDALAD
+1108 
-1119 AQLEPVAESEVEPEL
+1119 
-1134 ELASEPAAEEAFTE
+1134 EEAFTE
-1148 LNELDLPEYTEED
+1148 LNKLDLPEYTEED

-1211 AQLESATESE
+1211 AQLE
-1221 VEPELD
+1221 
-1227 ELDLPEYTEEDA
+1227 
-1239 LADAQL
+1239 
-1245 EPAVESEVEPE
+1245 PAVESEVEPE
-1256 LELATEPAE
+1256 LELATEPA
-1265 EEVFTELNELDLPE
+1265 
-1279 YTEED
+1279 
-1284 ALADAQLEPAVESD
+1284 A
-1298 VEPEL
+1298 
-1303 ELASD
+1303 
-1308 LEEEEVFTE
+1308 
-1317 LNELDLPEYTEEDAL
+1317 
-1332 ADAQLEPVAESEV
+1332 
-1345 EPELDLAS
+1345 
-1353 DLEEEEAFTE
+1353 EEAFTE

-1383 EPAVESGV
+1383 EPAAESEV
-1391 EPELELASEPAA
+1391 EPELELASVL
-1403 EEAFTELNELDLPE
+1403 EEEDPFTELDELDLPE

-1424 ADAQLELS
+1424 ADAQLEPAA
-1432 VESEVEPEL
+1432 ESEVEPEL
-1441 GDGTETLAQETES
+1441 GDETETLAQETES
-1454 DALVADED
+1454 DALIADED
-1462 LLASVESAVDEV
+1462 LLASVESVVDEV